1 MTSAFC
7 PFASALR
14 RGFSR
19 LGGTM
24 AAFLFSLAL
33 AGCGGSGGGS
43 GFLGD
48 SGGNVGDGAG
58 PGTSV
63 VSGAEGISEE
73 RRRAMAAR
81 VAGLDL
87 GGEDKV
93 RTEDVQV
100 SENPEILNQ
109 NPFAT
114 AETAPE
120 TVAEA
125 RGFERQSV
133 EEERK
138 TPGYKA
144 FEVAVPADNP
154 LMTVAVWISET
165 APEEEV
171 ELPESK
177 PERDPEAPRKF
188 LYVRLQV
195 YVSTRNFAAVEG
207 GGVEVLETQVIAVE
221 ERLPDPKPPAG
232 ADECEAAGWKAARV
246 DGNAINCLIPL
257 TSGGTDFEGCVLAG
271 EFEPLCSE
279 VFGAGFAFPP
289 KLEGE
294 EARYVFNCGAGM
306 VPESANMM
314 GATQCFS
321 LASNQCEAGTLPR
334 FNFPQEEL
342 NLALRTEARRGNAPL
357 VCEALRRGADIDD
370 DLQGTEFT
378 ALQEAVSGGH
388 LEVAELLLA
397 NGAEVNARKEGAG
410 PSALDL
416 AARAKNAEI
425 AAVLRAAEGRCFLE
439 SGGLCEETVAE
450 GTCPAGTLS
459 ADGLTEAQL
468 DARMISAAEDG
479 DADAV
484 CEYLRRGANIEAQKT
499 GNLRTALMIA
509 ALDGHADVAELLINN
524 GADVNYRGGNGGY
537 GGRPNPG
544 RWRDYPD
551 SNWPALLYAAGW
563 NGNVAVARLLL
574 DNSAN
579 IELGDDRNRRPLWE
593 AAFNGH
599 LDMMELL
606 LDRGADVNGA
616 DVWGITPL
624 HAPGPHYGYPGDP
637 EWPYAAEVAEYL
649 ISRGANVNAL
659 DTWGR
664 SPLDLYAGWNHP
676 NAAAVVREA
685 GGRCFVE
692 SGALCEVAV
701 ASDTV
706 CTAGSLSADGKTQ
719 AQLDAGLISA
729 ARDNDLAEVCEYL
742 RRGANVDAQESEWR
756 YYKRTP
762 LMIAAMD
769 GNLELGK
776 LLRRNGA
783 DVNLQVGNYNNSV
796 DAHHYQGNRR
806 MPALHYAAGAGRK
819 EFVEWLLSEGANVRA
834 LQALPRDALWEA
846 AFWGRPEIVRI
857 LLTAGADAN
866 KLATGENLALW
877 DAVHHPTH
885 WAKYGNPRWGVSDA
899 YARPT
904 DEEWVTVI
912 SILVANGADVNVREP
927 QGASPLDIAVRRG
940 NAYYAELMREYGSRC
955 FVETG
960 PLCEVA
966 VATPVTSDTV
976 CAAGS
981 LSANGMTQ
989 AQLDAGLIA
998 AVRGDNLEDAC
1009 EYLRRGANPGARET
1023 SVPSTEHH
1031 RKTGLII
1038 AAFHEQAEMA
1048 KLLLNNGA
1056 DVNQVISGRSTQTG
1070 GYRGGIRAL
1079 SYAFSD
1085 PEIVKLLL
1093 DRGADVNAQ
1102 EENGRT
1108 ALWEAAHWGFWE
1120 SVKVL
1125 LDGGANPNLLD
1136 YLGASALYGGV
1147 VGKRNVRAGPSGY
1160 VRFTG
1165 WRGYDFSSL
1174 QSWPKVVSLL
1184 LAAGADV
1191 NAREGTG
1198 NSDVLGYRG
1207 YSSLDFA
1214 ARMRYSDIA
1223 EILRDAG
1230 GRCFVR
1236 TGPLCEVAV
1245 ATPEPVVST
1254 VVTSDTVCT
1263 AGSLSANGMTQ
1274 AQLDAGLMAA
1284 TKEGDLA
1291 TACEYLRRG
1300 ADPNGR
1306 DAHQHVP
1313 LMHAKADLD
1322 MGGLLLANGAKMSV
1336 WLDGGWWTPLFPL
1349 YGIYTAAQIEFYLSR
1364 GADVN
1369 LGWFNSTWTPL
1380 HEAAFYGKWLSMQL
1394 LLDGGVDPNVRAV
1407 RPGWRGRTALHE
1419 AVGDSSDSFHFA
1431 IDASNP
1437 PFGMIVGNSARAVS
1451 VLLEGGAEVNARDG
1465 RGYSPL
1471 DRAALHSKTAAAAVL
1486 RAAGGRCFVR
1496 TGPLCEEAPAP
1507 VAVVST
1513 VVASDT
1519 VCAAGSLS
1527 ANGMT
1532 QAQLD
1537 AELVSAVRGDN
1548 LENAC
1553 EYLRRGANPGARETS
1568 APSTEH
1574 YRKTGLMIAAV
1585 YGQLEMAKLLLNNGA
1600 EANQKA
1606 PVSNS
1611 RGWIMALPSAIR
1623 YPEIIKLL
1631 LDRGAD
1637 INLTEKD
1644 GRGALWGA
1652 AHWGFW
1658 ESVKLLLERG
1668 ADPNL
1673 VDTWGASALYGGVVG
1688 IRNIRDMRYIQH
1700 TGWRGDDLTPLQSWP
1715 KVVSL
1720 LLAAGADVNAREETG
1735 NSGYLGYPG
1744 YSSLDFAARRGYSEV
1759 AGILRDAGGRCF
1771 VRTGP
1776 LCGEAVATPE
1786 PVVGTVVASDT
1797 VCTAGSLPGNGMTQ
1811 AQLDA
1816 GLIAAAGEGDL
1827 TTACEYLRRGANPNG
1842 RDAHQHVPLMH
1853 AKAHLD
1859 MGELLLANGA
1869 DKYVLI
1875 DGNGWWSPL
1884 FPLYGIYTAAQ
1895 IEFYLSRGV
1904 DPNFG
1909 SLGGGDYDWRPLHE
1923 AAFYGKW
1930 NAIKHLLDGGAVP
1943 NVHTSRPGWR
1953 GRTALHEAVGDSSD
1967 SFHFA
1972 IDASNP
1978 PFGMIVGNSARA
1990 VSVLLEG
1997 GAEVN
2002 ARDGR
2007 GYSPLDRAA
2016 LHSKTAAAAVLRAAG
2031 GRCFVRTG
2039 PLCEEAPA
2047 PVAVVSTV
2055 VASDTVCAAGSL
2067 SANGLT
2073 QRQLDAGLVSAAKGD
2088 NLPRACEYL
2097 RRGASADARERS
2109 GYLRTALIIA
2119 ADKNFTEMAELLLT
2133 NGADPD
2139 EGGARSWGAWGV
2151 LDWAPLHYA
2160 ASRGHT
2166 EIVRILLANDADA
2179 NIAEGRNRRPLYE
2192 AAFHGRLDIAE
2203 MLLAAGAELDARD
2216 QWGLTAVQGGVSMG
2230 SYGEYS
2236 SGASPQALVV
2246 TMLLSR
2252 GAGVNV
2258 RHFETGESPLDFA
2271 VRHYRLARPMGGDAE
2286 RYAAILR
2293 NAGGKCF
2300 VETGPLC
2307 GETMVGVEYSSSANG
2322 TVSAG
2327 VESGGEVARGT
2338 TVAFTA
2344 TPAEGY
2350 YVSGWTGNCASA
2362 GAVSDGLDGAAKV
2375 CSVSADADL
2384 NVGAVF
2390 AEVPSLAG
2398 TDCPAGTL
2406 PANGLTQ
2413 TELDT
2418 GLLSAAAANNV
2429 SEICEYLRRGADVNA
2444 VYSSGWTALHRAAW
2458 DNSYEAA
2465 ELLIAN
2471 GADVHAKDSAEGEA
2485 PLHKAAWRNS
2495 REVAELLLA
2504 NGADANATEH
2514 DGNAP
2519 DGNAPLHFAARFGGV
2534 ETMRLL
2540 IANGANVNATLSNE
2554 RSPLIYAVFDKSV
2567 EKAELL
2573 LANGADVN
2581 GNAVS
2586 SGWTPLY
2593 FSTSSAVASSAV
2605 VALLLAHGAEVN
2617 TRVSYGKGAAP
2628 LDRAA
2633 RHNQAEIAALLRD
2646 AGGKCFLPPKPLCGE
2661 TVAVEYSSATNGT
2674 VSADVASGGEV
2685 ARGTTVAFTAT
2696 PDEGWYV
2703 SEWTG
2708 NCADTTAGSAA
2719 DRGAKVCS
2727 LTADAALSV
2736 GVVFAEI
2743 LSLAGPE
2750 CPGGTMPGNG
2760 LTQAELNAQLR
2771 LAARNGNTR
2780 KICEM
2785 LRRGAEVND
2794 NLDGNEFTALQE
2806 AVSEEHK
2813 AAAEM
2818 LLANNAQVNARKGG
2832 TGPAPLDLAAQNED
2846 AEIAQILRD
2855 ADGQCFVETGPL
2867 CGDYVPAATLDP
2879 STVAVTTATTATV
2892 AIEDLSCPTE
2902 PLSAEGRS
2910 QSSLNRSLR
2919 WVARIARSARDYETV
2934 CRLIRQGADVKYA
2947 DDTGSTPLH
2956 RVFVKAFWESGW
2968 TDVKLAV
2975 AELLIERGADVNAAD
2990 ADKDIP
2996 LHVLVSKHCD
3006 RRVRAAFCERG
3017 VELLI
3022 ENGADVNAKNDDG
3035 ISPLAEL
3042 AWRSGKWEIL
3052 HGGEEIQSSVN
3063 RVAMALIHAGAD
3075 VNAKDSRGFTPLHE
3089 AFSNWFEGVNLR
3101 FIQTLIDNGADVNA
3115 KDDTGWTPLHEA
3127 VLAGIFEGVKIL
3139 VDNGADVH
3147 AEDDNGD
3154 VPLQQARED
3163 LKKGFDV
3170 GDIVAFLEA
3179 AMATPVAVV
3188 PESDAVPESVTE
3200 ELQEEFQAAFN
3211 PAPAFGDAFG
3221 AAASPGRFLTRLD
3234 SLMRAT
3240 SGTGDVW
3247 DSFYG
3252 WQKENDFGR
3261 VWFSTGQRGDFG
3273 FGAGSLG
3280 GGESGFGKVL
3290 DANPFAG
3297 LSGNGMLAGGETGFG
3312 ESGKLRV
3319 AAFGDYE
3326 SQSLLSGE
3334 DGKWTRWAASG
3345 TAIET
3350 AMSEAERFSGL
3361 SENKTRGAM
3370 TEFHLGGADV
3380 GVALQAGAVSESE
3393 SALGGTARNESLRGL
3408 RSRTAFAGLS
3418 GSAALLGTGWRL
3430 RGAAHVGRSWA
3441 ESDGMLRSSDL
3452 WASAFSAGLERGGW
3466 LYSDDGFVLRF
3477 SQPLR
3482 VEIWERELAND
3493 NGVRRMGISPS
3504 GRQLDVDAAYRLP
3517 LSGGGWLLFS
3527 AGVRRD
3533 GGHSSGSGVEG
3544 GALFAVEKG
3553 F

>member
-1 MTSAFC
+1 MTSAIS

-33 AGCGGSGGGS
+33 AGCGGGGGGS

-48 SGGNVGDGAG
+48 AGGNVGDEAGSGPGAG
-58 PGTSV
+58 V
-63 VSGAEGISEE
+63 VLGSGEGITEE
-73 RRRAMAAR
+73 RRQGVAVK

-87 GGEDKV
+87 GGEGKV
-93 RTEDVQV
+93 RAEDVQV
-100 SENPEILNQ
+100 SEDPEILNQ

-120 TVAEA
+120 AVAEA

-133 EEERK
+133 GTERK

-171 ELPESK
+171 ELPEGK

-279 VFGAGFAFPP
+279 VFGEDFVFPT
-289 KLEGE
+289 KLEG
-294 EARYVFNCGAGM
+294 EARYVFNCGEGM
-306 VPESANMM
+306 IPEGSNTI
-314 GATQCFS
+314 GATQCFAEAAVNCAAGS
-321 LASNQCEAGTLPR
+321 LPANGMTQGD
-334 FNFPQEEL
+334 L
-342 NLALRTEARRGNAPL
+342 NVALRLAARRGDAGQ
-357 VCEALRRGADIDD
+357 VCEMLRRGAEVND
-370 DLQGTEFT
+370 DLNGTEFT
-378 ALQEAVSGGH
+378 ALQEAVSEGH
-388 LEVAELLLA
+388 LGVAELLLA

-425 AAVLRAAEGRCFLE
+425 AAVLRAAEGRCFVE
-439 SGGLCEETVAE
+439 SGGLCEEAVAE
-450 GTCPAGTLS
+450 GSCPAGSLS
-459 ADGLTEAQL
+459 ADGMTQAQL

-692 SGALCEVAV
+692 TGALCEVAVAAPEPVVGTVVASDTVCAAGALSADGMTQAQLDAGLLSAAAANNMAGVCEYLRRGANVDAEGPSDTMLRETALINAAVYGRLEMARLLLNNGADVGAKVRDRGKSDMTALIYASAAGHADVVELLLDEGAEIDATDSRRRGAVYEAAHWGRLDVLELLLSRGVNAGVRDRTGETVLHGVMIGNTIKHMLLRAEEHRGNWVVFWGHTVNPDDARSWAGALEVLLTADGVEVNTRMNDGRSALDYAAEFHSGTDSGFPELAELLRDAGGRCFVRTGPLCEVAVATPEPVVSTVV

-706 CTAGSLSADGKTQ
+706 CTAGSLSANGMTQ
-719 AQLDAGLISA
+719 EELHAGLIA
-729 ARDNDLAEVCEYL
+729 AVKAGDMAGACEHL
-742 RRGANVDAQESEWR
+742 RRGADVNGRDDSGRSALMQAGVNLEMGGLLLANGAELHIRWPARAGWLSNLYAPGYPDVVEFYLSRGADPNLGWHDNTW
-756 YYKRTP
+756 TP
-762 LMIAAMD
+762 L
-769 GNLELGK
+769 
-776 LLRRNGA
+776 
-783 DVNLQVGNYNNSV
+783 
-796 DAHHYQGNRR
+796 H
-806 MPALHYAAGAGRK
+806 
-819 EFVEWLLSEGANVRA
+819 
-834 LQALPRDALWEA
+834 EA
-846 AFWGRPEIVRI
+846 AFYNAWRTMEI
-857 LLTAGADAN
+857 LLAGGADPDIQ
-866 KLATGENLALW
+866 T
-877 DAVHHPTH
+877 
-885 WAKYGNPRWGVSDA
+885 
-899 YARPT
+899 ARPGWRGGAPLHYVFDGT
-904 DEEWVTVI
+904 RANSGRAVSVLVSGGAEVNARDNNGR
-912 SILVANGADVNVREP
+912 SGLDLAARQGDADAAAILRDAGGV
-927 QGASPLDIAVRRG
+927 
-940 NAYYAELMREYGSRC
+940 C

-960 PLCEVA
+960 PLCEVE
-966 VATPVTSDTV
+966 VATSEPVVATVVTSDTT
-976 CAAGS
+976 CTAGS
-981 LSANGMTQ
+981 LSANGKTQ
-989 AQLDAGLIA
+989 AQLNAGLIS
-998 AVRGDNLEDAC
+998 AVRADNLEDAC
-1009 EYLRRGANPGARET
+1009 EYLRRGANVGARET

-1108 ALWEAAHWGFWE
+1108 ALWEAAHWGFWK

-1207 YSSLDFA
+1207 YSSLDFV

-1223 EILRDAG
+1223 EILRNAG

-1254 VVTSDTVCT
+1254 VV
-1263 AGSLSANGMTQ
+1263 
-1274 AQLDAGLMAA
+1274 
-1284 TKEGDLA
+1284 
-1291 TACEYLRRG
+1291 
-1300 ADPNGR
+1300 
-1306 DAHQHVP
+1306 
-1313 LMHAKADLD
+1313 
-1322 MGGLLLANGAKMSV
+1322 
-1336 WLDGGWWTPLFPL
+1336 
-1349 YGIYTAAQIEFYLSR
+1349 
-1364 GADVN
+1364 
-1369 LGWFNSTWTPL
+1369 
-1380 HEAAFYGKWLSMQL
+1380 
-1394 LLDGGVDPNVRAV
+1394 
-1407 RPGWRGRTALHE
+1407 
-1419 AVGDSSDSFHFA
+1419 
-1431 IDASNP
+1431 
-1437 PFGMIVGNSARAVS
+1437 
-1451 VLLEGGAEVNARDG
+1451 
-1465 RGYSPL
+1465 
-1471 DRAALHSKTAAAAVL
+1471 
-1486 RAAGGRCFVR
+1486 
-1496 TGPLCEEAPAP
+1496 
-1507 VAVVST
+1507 
-1513 VVASDT
+1513 ASDT

-1527 ANGMT
+1527 ADGMT

-1537 AELVSAVRGDN
+1537 AGLLSAVREDN
-1548 LENAC
+1548 LEDAC
-1553 EYLRRGANPGARETS
+1553 EYLRRGASPGARETS
-1568 APSTEH
+1568 VPSGELI
-1574 YRKTGLMIAAV
+1574 RKTALIIAAY
-1585 YGQLEMAKLLLNNGA
+1585 YGQVEMAKLLLNNGA
-1600 EANQKA
+1600 DVDQSVSA
-1606 PVSNS
+1606 PG
-1611 RGWIMALPSAIR
+1611 RGGIRALSFAFR
-1623 YPEIIKLL
+1623 DTEIVKLL

-1637 INLTEKD
+1637 IDMQEDN
-1644 GRGALWGA
+1644 GRNPLWES

-1658 ESVKLLLERG
+1658 KSVKLLLDRG

-1673 VDTWGASALYGGVVG
+1673 RDQWGASALYGGVVG
-1688 IRNIRDMRYIQH
+1688 KRNVGAGPNGYVRF
-1700 TGWRGDDLTPLQSWP
+1700 TGWRRYDLTPLQSWP

-1720 LLAAGADVNAREETG
+1720 LLATGADVNAREETTG
-1735 NSGYLGYPG
+1735 APGYFGYPG
-1744 YSSLDFAARRGYSEV
+1744 YSSLDFAARMRYSDIAEILRGAGGRCFVRTGPLCEVAVATPEPVVSTVVASDTVCTAGSLSADGLSQRRLNAGLISAARGNDLAGVCEYLRRGANVDAQESEWRYYKRTPLMIAATDGNLELGKLLRRNGADVNFQGGNYRNDIDSAPPSNGDRKTPALHYAAGAGHKDFVEWLLSEGADLHAEQSLGRDTLWEAAFWGRPEIVKLLLSRGGNPDNQGRWTAAPLWDVIHHATYRPIYGSPRWGIADTFPVPTQSDWTMVISLLVASGADVNLRTIFGGGESPLDMAVSRNSAKYSELMRGY
-1759 AGILRDAGGRCF
+1759 GGRCF

-1776 LCGEAVATPE
+1776 LCGE
-1786 PVVGTVVASDT
+1786 
-1797 VCTAGSLPGNGMTQ
+1797 
-1811 AQLDA
+1811 
-1816 GLIAAAGEGDL
+1816 
-1827 TTACEYLRRGANPNG
+1827 
-1842 RDAHQHVPLMH
+1842 
-1853 AKAHLD
+1853 
-1859 MGELLLANGA
+1859 
-1869 DKYVLI
+1869 
-1875 DGNGWWSPL
+1875 
-1884 FPLYGIYTAAQ
+1884 
-1895 IEFYLSRGV
+1895 
-1904 DPNFG
+1904 
-1909 SLGGGDYDWRPLHE
+1909 
-1923 AAFYGKW
+1923 
-1930 NAIKHLLDGGAVP
+1930 
-1943 NVHTSRPGWR
+1943 
-1953 GRTALHEAVGDSSD
+1953 
-1967 SFHFA
+1967 
-1972 IDASNP
+1972 
-1978 PFGMIVGNSARA
+1978 
-1990 VSVLLEG
+1990 
-1997 GAEVN
+1997 
-2002 ARDGR
+2002 
-2007 GYSPLDRAA
+2007 
-2016 LHSKTAAAAVLRAAG
+2016 
-2031 GRCFVRTG
+2031 
-2039 PLCEEAPA
+2039 
-2047 PVAVVSTV
+2047 VAVV
-2055 VASDTVCAAGSL
+2055 AGDTICKAGSL

-2097 RRGASADARERS
+2097 RRGASADARERN

-2307 GETMVGVEYSSSANG
+2307 GEAVATPEPVVGTVVASDTVCTAGSLSANGMTQAQLDAGLIAAAGEGDLTTACEYLRRGANPNGRDAHQHVPLMHAKAHLDMGELLLANGADKYVQIDGNGWWSPLFPLGGIYTAAQIEFYLSRGVDPNFGSLGGGDYDWRPLHEAAFYGKWNAIKHLLDGGAVPNVHTSRPGWRGRTPLHEAVGDSSDSFHFAIDASNPPFGMIVGNSARAVSVLLEGGAEVNARDGRGYSPLDRAAVYSKTAAAAVLRAAGGRCFVRTGPLCGEARVAVEYSSSANG
-2322 TVSAG
+2322 TVSAD
-2327 VESGGEVARGT
+2327 VANGGEVARGA

-2344 TPAEGY
+2344 TPAEGF
-2350 YVSGWTGNCASA
+2350 YVSGWTGGCVDAVA
-2362 GAVSDGLDGAAKV
+2362 GSVGDGGAKV
-2375 CSVSADADL
+2375 CSLIAEAALS
-2384 NVGAVF
+2384 VGAVF
-2390 AEVPSLAG
+2390 AEVP
-2398 TDCPAGTL
+2398 
-2406 PANGLTQ
+2406 
-2413 TELDT
+2413 
-2418 GLLSAAAANNV
+2418 
-2429 SEICEYLRRGADVNA
+2429 
-2444 VYSSGWTALHRAAW
+2444 
-2458 DNSYEAA
+2458 
-2465 ELLIAN
+2465 
-2471 GADVHAKDSAEGEA
+2471 
-2485 PLHKAAWRNS
+2485 
-2495 REVAELLLA
+2495 
-2504 NGADANATEH
+2504 
-2514 DGNAP
+2514 
-2519 DGNAPLHFAARFGGV
+2519 
-2534 ETMRLL
+2534 
-2540 IANGANVNATLSNE
+2540 
-2554 RSPLIYAVFDKSV
+2554 
-2567 EKAELL
+2567 
-2573 LANGADVN
+2573 
-2581 GNAVS
+2581 
-2586 SGWTPLY
+2586 
-2593 FSTSSAVASSAV
+2593 
-2605 VALLLAHGAEVN
+2605 
-2617 TRVSYGKGAAP
+2617 
-2628 LDRAA
+2628 
-2633 RHNQAEIAALLRD
+2633 
-2646 AGGKCFLPPKPLCGE
+2646 
-2661 TVAVEYSSATNGT
+2661 
-2674 VSADVASGGEV
+2674 
-2685 ARGTTVAFTAT
+2685 
-2696 PDEGWYV
+2696 
-2703 SEWTG
+2703 
-2708 NCADTTAGSAA
+2708 
-2719 DRGAKVCS
+2719 
-2727 LTADAALSV
+2727 
-2736 GVVFAEI
+2736 
-2743 LSLAGPE
+2743 SLAGPE

-2760 LTQAELNAQLR
+2760 LTQAELNTQLR
-2771 LAARNGNTR
+2771 LAARNGDTR

-2806 AVSEEHK
+2806 AVSEGHK

-2818 LLANNAQVNARKGG
+2818 LLANDAHVNARKGG
-2832 TGPAPLDLAAQNED
+2832 SGPAPLDLAAQNEN

-2855 ADGQCFVETGPL
+2855 AHGQCFVATGPL
-2867 CGDYVPAATLDP
+2867 CGDAPAVATP
-2879 STVAVTTATTATV
+2879 EPVEGTVGITVITVTVAMDDYSSCTAGSLPASGMTQTELNAGLFL
-2892 AIEDLSCPTE
+2892 AARNNDLKGACE
-2902 PLSAEGRS
+2902 Y
-2910 QSSLNRSLR
+2910 LR
-2919 WVARIARSARDYETV
+2919 
-2934 CRLIRQGADVKYA
+2934 
-2947 DDTGSTPLH
+2947 
-2956 RVFVKAFWESGW
+2956 
-2968 TDVKLAV
+2968 
-2975 AELLIERGADVNAAD
+2975 RGANIHAPDPDNQNA
-2990 ADKDIP
+2990 P
-2996 LHVLVSKHCD
+2996 
-3006 RRVRAAFCERG
+3006 
-3017 VELLI
+3017 
-3022 ENGADVNAKNDDG
+3022 
-3035 ISPLAEL
+3035 
-3042 AWRSGKWEIL
+3042 IL
-3052 HGGEEIQSSVN
+3052 HKVASDGE
-3063 RVAMALIHAGAD
+3063 VAMAKLLLDNGAS
-3075 VNAKDSRGFTPLHE
+3075 VEERGNQYLMPLHE
-3089 AFSNWFEGVNLR
+3089 AAMREDTGVAAL
-3101 FIQTLIDNGADVNA
+3101 LIARGADIERQIM
-3115 KDDTGWTPLHEA
+3115 GSPLHWAAHVKNANGISLLIALGADTMARGWPVGMLPLHYAVEGAYSSNQSKAVASARLLIAGGTDVNGQRWGKGGKPDGDSALDMAAELDLADLAA
-3127 VLAGIFEGVKIL
+3127 VLREAGGICFTKTL
-3139 VDNGADVH
+3139 
-3147 AEDDNGD
+3147 
-3154 VPLQQARED
+3154 PLCSS
-3163 LKKGFDV
+3163 
-3170 GDIVAFLEA
+3170 
-3179 AMATPVAVV
+3179 PVAEITMTLSATLAADSDSEIVV
-3188 PESDAVPESVTE
+3188 SESRAVAQS
-3200 ELQEEFQAAFN
+3200 LQEDFETAFG

-3221 AAASPGRFLTRLD
+3221 AVSSGRFLTRLD

-3240 SGTGDVW
+3240 AGTGDVW
-3247 DSFYG
+3247 DSFSG

-3312 ESGKLRV
+3312 ESGKVRV

>member
-1 MTSAFC
+1 MTFAIS
-7 PFASALR
+7 PFISVFR
-14 RGFSR
+14 RGMSR

-100 SENPEILNQ
+100 SEDPEILNQ

-120 TVAEA
+120 SVAEA
-125 RGFERQSV
+125 RGFVRQSV

-165 APEEEV
+165 APKEEV
-171 ELPESK
+171 ELPEGK

-207 GGVEVLETQVIAVE
+207 GGVEVLETKVIAVE

-257 TSGGTDFEGCVLAG
+257 TSGGVDFEGCVLAG
-271 EFEPLCSE
+271 EFEPLCSD

-294 EARYVFNCGAGM
+294 EARYVFDCGAGM

-370 DLQGTEFT
+370 DLNGTEFT
-378 ALQEAVSGGH
+378 ALQEAVSEGH
-388 LEVAELLLA
+388 LGVAELLLA

-425 AAVLRAAEGRCFLE
+425 AAVLRAAEGRCFVE
-439 SGGLCEETVAE
+439 SGGLCEETVVA
-450 GTCPAGTLS
+450 GVCAAGTLG
-459 ADGLTEAQL
+459 ANGLTQAQL
-468 DARMISAAEDG
+468 DAGMISAAEGG
-479 DADAV
+479 DADEV
-484 CEYLRRGANIEAQKT
+484 CEYLRRGADVEAEKS
-499 GNLRTALMIA
+499 GDRRTALMIA
-509 ALDGHADVAELLINN
+509 AKEGYADVIELLLENDADVNRRGGEAGPDKPSGRWSGHLDSNKTALLYASAHGHADIVRIMLDN
-524 GADVNYRGGNGGY
+524 GADV
-537 GGRPNPG
+537 
-544 RWRDYPD
+544 
-551 SNWPALLYAAGW
+551 
-563 NGNVAVARLLL
+563 
-574 DNSAN
+574 
-579 IELGDDRNRRPLWE
+579 ELGDDRNRRPLWE
-593 AAFNGH
+593 AAFYGH
-599 LDMMELL
+599 QDVMGVL
-606 LDRGADVNGA
+606 LDNGA
-616 DVWGITPL
+616 DVDGVDVWGVAPL
-624 HAPGPHYGYPGDP
+624 HAPGPHYGFPGES
-637 EWPYAAEVAEYL
+637 EWNHAANVAEYL
-649 ISRGANVNAL
+649 ISRGANVNAR

-676 NAAAVVREA
+676 NAAAVVRDAGGVCFVETGPLCEAEVATLDPVTVVADSTCTAGSLSANGLTQAQLDANFLDAVWESEGETGEICEYLRRGANVEAQDETDRSHPGYPNHRPTGLMMAAMRGQLEVARFLLDNGADPSRRAGGNRSLGILGVNQSALVYASAWGHTEIVRLLLDRGADVNMVEGRRRGGLFEASHFGRWDVVKLLLERGANPRIADVDGNTALHGVAAHGRTTDLMDMCKNSGCPWAASPSVSPSWEKTLRTLLSADVAVNARVTRGAGVSPLDVAVQYGHEDFAGLLRAA

-692 SGALCEVAV
+692 SGPLCEVAV

-706 CTAGSLSADGKTQ
+706 CAAGTLSADGKTQ
-719 AQLDAGLISA
+719 AQLDAGLIAAVRADNLEDACEYLRRGANVGARETSVPSTEHHRKTGLIIAAFHGQLEMAKLLLNNEADVNQVISGRSTQTGGYRGGIRALSYAFSDPEIVKLLLDRGADVNAQEENGRTALWEAAHWGFWKSVKVLLDGGANPNLLDYLGASALYGGVVGKRNVRAGPSGYVRFTGWRGYDFSSLQSWPKVVSLLLAAGADVNAREGTENSGVLGYRGYSSLDFVARMRYSDIAEILRDAGGRCFVRTGPLCEVEVATPEPVVATVVTSDTVCAAGSLSADGMTQRRLNARLISA
-729 ARDNDLAEVCEYL
+729 ARGNDLAGVCEYL

-756 YYKRTP
+756 HYKRTP

-960 PLCEVA
+960 PLCGEA
-966 VATPVTSDTV
+966 VATP
-976 CAAGS
+976 
-981 LSANGMTQ
+981 
-989 AQLDAGLIA
+989 
-998 AVRGDNLEDAC
+998 
-1009 EYLRRGANPGARET
+1009 
-1023 SVPSTEHH
+1023 
-1031 RKTGLII
+1031 
-1038 AAFHEQAEMA
+1038 
-1048 KLLLNNGA
+1048 
-1056 DVNQVISGRSTQTG
+1056 
-1070 GYRGGIRAL
+1070 
-1079 SYAFSD
+1079 
-1085 PEIVKLLL
+1085 
-1093 DRGADVNAQ
+1093 
-1102 EENGRT
+1102 
-1108 ALWEAAHWGFWE
+1108 
-1120 SVKVL
+1120 
-1125 LDGGANPNLLD
+1125 
-1136 YLGASALYGGV
+1136 
-1147 VGKRNVRAGPSGY
+1147 
-1160 VRFTG
+1160 
-1165 WRGYDFSSL
+1165 
-1174 QSWPKVVSLL
+1174 
-1184 LAAGADV
+1184 
-1191 NAREGTG
+1191 
-1198 NSDVLGYRG
+1198 
-1207 YSSLDFA
+1207 
-1214 ARMRYSDIA
+1214 
-1223 EILRDAG
+1223 
-1230 GRCFVR
+1230 
-1236 TGPLCEVAV
+1236 
-1245 ATPEPVVST
+1245 
-1254 VVTSDTVCT
+1254 
-1263 AGSLSANGMTQ
+1263 
-1274 AQLDAGLMAA
+1274 
-1284 TKEGDLA
+1284 
-1291 TACEYLRRG
+1291 
-1300 ADPNGR
+1300 
-1306 DAHQHVP
+1306 
-1313 LMHAKADLD
+1313 
-1322 MGGLLLANGAKMSV
+1322 
-1336 WLDGGWWTPLFPL
+1336 
-1349 YGIYTAAQIEFYLSR
+1349 
-1364 GADVN
+1364 
-1369 LGWFNSTWTPL
+1369 
-1380 HEAAFYGKWLSMQL
+1380 
-1394 LLDGGVDPNVRAV
+1394 
-1407 RPGWRGRTALHE
+1407 
-1419 AVGDSSDSFHFA
+1419 
-1431 IDASNP
+1431 
-1437 PFGMIVGNSARAVS
+1437 
-1451 VLLEGGAEVNARDG
+1451 
-1465 RGYSPL
+1465 
-1471 DRAALHSKTAAAAVL
+1471 
-1486 RAAGGRCFVR
+1486 
-1496 TGPLCEEAPAP
+1496 
-1507 VAVVST
+1507 
-1513 VVASDT
+1513 VASDT

-1527 ANGMT
+1527 ADGKT

-1537 AELVSAVRGDN
+1537 AGLIAAVRGDN

-1688 IRNIRDMRYIQH
+1688 IRNIRDMRYVQH

-1759 AGILRDAGGRCF
+1759 AGILRNAGGRCF

-1786 PVVGTVVASDT
+1786 PVVSTVVTSDT
-1797 VCTAGSLPGNGMTQ
+1797 VCTAGSLSENGMTQ

-1859 MGELLLANGA
+1859 MGGLLLANGA

-1953 GRTALHEAVGDSSD
+1953 GRTPLHEAVGDSSD

-2016 LHSKTAAAAVLRAAG
+2016 VYSKTAAAAVLRAAG

-2097 RRGASADARERS
+2097 RRGASADARERN

-2271 VRHYRLARPMGGDAE
+2271 VKHYRLARPMGGDAE

-2362 GAVSDGLDGAAKV
+2362 GAVSDGLDKAAKV

-2413 TELDT
+2413 TELNKNLWDAVR
-2418 GLLSAAAANNV
+2418 GSDYSGV
-2429 SEICEYLRRGADVNA
+2429 CEYLRRGADVNM
-2444 VYSSGWTALHRAAW
+2444 R
-2458 DNSYEAA
+2458 
-2465 ELLIAN
+2465 
-2471 GADVHAKDSAEGEA
+2471 SA
-2485 PLHKAAWRNS
+2485 
-2495 REVAELLLA
+2495 
-2504 NGADANATEH
+2504 
-2514 DGNAP
+2514 
-2519 DGNAPLHFAARFGGV
+2519 F
-2534 ETMRLL
+2534 
-2540 IANGANVNATLSNE
+2540 
-2554 RSPLIYAVFDKSV
+2554 Y
-2567 EKAELL
+2567 
-2573 LANGADVN
+2573 
-2581 GNAVS
+2581 
-2586 SGWTPLY
+2586 WTPLHPV
-2593 FSTSSAVASSAV
+2593 AVNKDIEM
-2605 VALLLAHGAEVN
+2605 ALLLLQNGAEVN
-2617 TRVSYGKGAAP
+2617 ARQGDYHQPARGASP
-2628 LDRAA
+2628 LDMAVKTA
-2633 RHNQAEIAALLRD
+2633 NEENAERD
-2646 AGGKCFLPPKPLCGE
+2646 AEFAAVLREAGGRCFLESKPLCGE
-2661 TVAVEYSSATNGT
+2661 VMVAVEYSSAANGT

-2750 CPGGTMPGNG
+2750 CPRGTMLANG
-2760 LTQAELNAQLR
+2760 LTQAELNTQLR
-2771 LAARNGNTR
+2771 LAARNGDTR

-2806 AVSEEHK
+2806 AVSEGHK

-2818 LLANNAQVNARKGG
+2818 LLANDAHVNARKGG
-2832 TGPAPLDLAAQNED
+2832 SGPAPLDLAAQNEN

-2855 ADGQCFVETGPL
+2855 AHGQCFVATGPL
-2867 CGDYVPAATLDP
+2867 CGEYLPAATLDP
-2879 STVAVTTATTATV
+2879 STVAVTATTTATV
-2892 AIEDLSCPTE
+2892 AIEDLTCPTE

-2910 QSSLNRSLR
+2910 QSSLDKDLE
-2919 WVARIARSARDYETV
+2919 RIAYRSRVPADYEKA
-2934 CRLIRQGADVKYA
+2934 CRLIRRGADVNYVN
-2947 DDTGSTPLH
+2947 GGGNTPLH
-2956 RVFVKAFWESGW
+2956 RVFAWSFLIPSGMS
-2968 TDVKLAV
+2968 VRLAV
-2975 AELLIERGADVNAAD
+2975 AKLLIERGADVNAAHEQ
-2990 ADKDIP
+2990 AEWTTP
-2996 LHVLVSKHCD
+2996 LHALVIRHCESD
-3006 RRVRAAFCERG
+3006 TAFCERG
-3017 VELLI
+3017 VNFLI
-3022 ENGADVNAKNDDG
+3022 ENGADVNAKLKSDWT
-3035 ISPLAEL
+3035 PLAAL
-3042 AWRSGKWEIL
+3042 ASFTGVTDMDA
-3052 HGGEEIQSSVN
+3052 EEQLQVN
-3063 RVAMALIHAGAD
+3063 RVALALIRNGAD
-3075 VNAKDSRGFTPLHE
+3075 VNAKDNVRNWTPLHE
-3089 AFSNWFEGVNLR
+3089 VFLGIFGEHNLHLIR
-3101 FIQTLIDNGADVNA
+3101 TLIDNGADVNA
-3115 KDDTGWTPLHEA
+3115 KDDGGFTPLHMALESFVA
-3127 VLAGIFEGVKIL
+3127 ASETGKIL
-3139 VDNGADVH
+3139 IDNGADVNAKADDGRTPLHIAADWGGFEEVKMLIDNGADVH
-3147 AEDDNGD
+3147 AKTNEGLT
-3154 VPLQQARED
+3154 PLQIARED
-3163 LKKGFDV
+3163 ERKGRNV
-3170 GDIVAFLEA
+3170 SKIIALLEA
-3179 AMATPVAVV
+3179 ALNPPTAAVTLTLSATLA
-3188 PESDAVPESVTE
+3188 AVPQSVPDALAE
-3200 ELQEEFQAAFN
+3200 DLQEDFETAFS

-3240 SGTGDVW
+3240 AGTGDVW

-3290 DANPFAG
+3290 DANPFAA

-3312 ESGKLRV
+3312 ESGKVRV

-3493 NGVRRMGISPS
+3493 NGIRRMGIAPS

>member
-1 MTSAFC
+1 
-7 PFASALR
+7 
-14 RGFSR
+14 
-19 LGGTM
+19 M

-33 AGCGGSGGGS
+33 AGCGGGGGGS

-48 SGGNVGDGAG
+48 AGGNVGDGAE
-58 PGTSV
+58 PGASV
-63 VSGAEGISEE
+63 VLDSGEGITEE
-73 RRRAMAAR
+73 RRQGVAVK

-87 GGEDKV
+87 GGEGKV
-93 RTEDVQV
+93 RAEDVRV

-114 AETAPE
+114 AEAAPE
-120 TVAEA
+120 SVAEA

-133 EEERK
+133 GTERK

-171 ELPESK
+171 ELPEGK

-257 TSGGTDFEGCVLAG
+257 TSGGEDFEGCVLAG

-279 VFGAGFAFPP
+279 AFGEDFAFPT
-289 KLEGE
+289 KLDG
-294 EARYVFNCGAGM
+294 EARYVFNCGEGM
-306 VPESANMM
+306 IPEGSNTI

-321 LASNQCEAGTLPR
+321 EAAVNCAAGSLPA
-334 FNFPQEEL
+334 NGMTQADL
-342 NLALRTEARRGNAPL
+342 NVALRLAARRGDAGQ
-357 VCEALRRGADIDD
+357 VCEMLRRGAEVND
-370 DLQGTEFT
+370 DLNGTEFT
-378 ALQEAVSGGH
+378 ALQEAVSEGH
-388 LEVAELLLA
+388 LAAAELLLA

-425 AAVLRAAEGRCFLE
+425 AAVLRAAEGRCFVE
-439 SGGLCEETVAE
+439 SGGLCEETVVA
-450 GTCPAGTLS
+450 GVCAAGTLG
-459 ADGLTEAQL
+459 ADGLTQGEL
-468 DARMISAAEDG
+468 DAGMISAAEGG
-479 DADAV
+479 DADEV
-484 CEYLRRGANIEAQKT
+484 CEYLRRGADVEAQKS
-499 GNLRTALMIA
+499 GNLRTALMVA
-509 ALDGHADVAELLINN
+509 AEEGHADVVELLLDN
-524 GADVNYRGGNGGY
+524 GAEVNRRGGNGGY

-551 SNWPALLYAAGW
+551 SNWPALLYASSRGHADVVRIMLE
-563 NGNVAVARLLL
+563 NGADV
-574 DNSAN
+574 
-579 IELGDDRNRRPLWE
+579 ELGDDRKRRPLWE
-593 AAFNGH
+593 AAFYGH
-599 LDMMELL
+599 QDVMDLL
-606 LDRGADVNGA
+606 LDNGA
-616 DVWGITPL
+616 DVDVADAWGITPL

-676 NAAAVVREA
+676 NAAAVLRDA

-692 SGALCEVAV
+692 SGALCEVAVASDTVCTAGTLAADGKTQAQLDAGLIAAARDNDLAEVCEYLRRGANVDAQESEWRYYKRTPLMIAATDGNLELGKLLRRNGADVNFQGGNYRNDIDSAPPSNGDRKTPALHYAAGAGHKDFVEWLLSEGADLHAEQIALGRDTLWEAAFWGRTEIVKLLLSRGGNPNNQSRWTAAPLGSVIHHATHRALYGSPRWGIADTFPVPTQSDWATVISLLVAGGADVNIRFGDGESPLDMAVSRNSAKYAEQIRGYGGRCFVRSGPLCEATVATPVTGDTICAAGTLAADGLTQAELDAGMLNSVFNSDLDEVCDYLRRGANIAAHTAAGHPALVMVQSNLEMAKLLLANGADPNQRESLGNRWPPVMFIRQGADVIALYLSHGADPNAGVLNGESWKPLHEAAYYNDWRVMEALVSGGADPNVQTTRPGWRGGAPLHYVFDGTRADSGLAVSVLLAGGAEVNARDGRGRSGLDLAARQGDADAAAVLRGAGGVCFVETGPLCEVEVAAPEPVVGTVV

-729 ARDNDLAEVCEYL
+729 VRADNLEDACEHLRRGADVNGGDANGYSALMHAGANLEMGGLLLANGAEVHTQWPNGRGWWTPLYMHGHPDAIEFYLSHGADPDVGWHNSTWTPLHEAAYYNKWRAMEILLGGGADPDIQTTRSGWRGGAPLHYIFDGSRANSGRAVSVLVSGGAEVNARDNRGRSGLDLAARQGDADAAAVLRGAGGVCFVETGPLCEVEVATLEPVVGTVVASDTVCTAGSLSADGMTRRRLNAGLISAARGNDLAGVCEYL
-742 RRGANVDAQESEWR
+742 RRGASVDAQESEWR

-960 PLCEVA
+960 PLCGVA
-966 VATPVTSDTV
+966 VATPVASDTV

-981 LSANGMTQ
+981 LSASGKTQ
-989 AQLDAGLIA
+989 AQLDAGLISA
-998 AVRGDNLEDAC
+998 ARANDLPGVC
-1009 EYLRRGANPGARET
+1009 EHLRRGASVEARE
-1023 SVPSTEHH
+1023 STQAF
-1031 RKTGLII
+1031 RRTALMI
-1038 AAFHEQAEMA
+1038 AASDGFFDLA
-1048 KLLLNNGA
+1048 KLLYANGANVNRQAGNHNYSLTNDSPGWSALHYAATAGHANIVSWLLDSGA
-1056 DVNQVISGRSTQTG
+1056 DVDARWG
-1070 GYRGGIRAL
+1070 RGG
-1079 SYAFSD
+1079 SPS
-1085 PEIVKLLL
+1085 K
-1093 DRGADVNAQ
+1093 
-1102 EENGRT
+1102 T
-1108 ALWEAAHWGFWE
+1108 ALWEASFWGRADVVE
-1120 SVKVL
+1120 ILLSRGADPEGGGGPLPLHGAAIKVFG
-1125 LDGGANPNLLD
+1125 GGAVPSD
-1136 YLGASALYGGV
+1136 YVMVSYDRVEADSGAYA
-1147 VGKRNVRAGPSGY
+1147 
-1160 VRFTG
+1160 T
-1165 WRGYDFSSL
+1165 
-1174 QSWPKVVSLL
+1174 VVSLL
-1184 LAAGADV
+1184 ASRVSDV
-1191 NAREGTG
+1191 NRRAG
-1198 NSDVLGYRG
+1198 NNWSA
-1207 YSSLDFA
+1207 LDYA
-1214 ARMRYSDIA
+1214 ARDGQTRIA
-1223 EILRDAG
+1223 EVLRDFG

-1236 TGPLCEVAV
+1236 TGPLCEVATATPDPSEVV
-1245 ATPEPVVST
+1245 ATVVAN
-1254 VVTSDTVCT
+1254 DAVCT
-1263 AGSLSANGMTQ
+1263 AGSLSANGKTQ
-1274 AQLDAGLMAA
+1274 RQLDAGLISAA
-1284 TKEGDLA
+1284 KENDLPKV
-1291 TACEYLRRG
+1291 CEHLRRG
-1300 ADPNGR
+1300 ADIEARENTQR
-1306 DAHQHVP
+1306 FRRTA
-1313 LMHAKADLD
+1313 LMIAASDGFFDLAK
-1322 MGGLLLANGAKMSV
+1322 LLYANGANVNRQAGNHRGWHNDSPGWSALHYAATAGHANIVSWLLDSGADVDARWGWGGVPGKSV
-1336 WLDGGWWTPLFPL
+1336 LWEAAHWGRADVVKILLD
-1349 YGIYTAAQIEFYLSR
+1349 R
-1364 GADVN
+1364 GADPE
-1369 LGWFNSTWTPL
+1369 GGRDPWPL
-1380 HEAAFYGKWLSMQL
+1380 HGAAIKL
-1394 LLDGGVDPNVRAV
+1394 
-1407 RPGWRGRTALHE
+1407 
-1419 AVGDSSDSFHFA
+1419 
-1431 IDASNP
+1431 
-1437 PFGMIVGNSARAVS
+1437 FGGNSAPSDFVMVNYSRVELDSEGYATVVS
-1451 VLLEGGAEVNARDG
+1451 LLASRVSDVNWHTGNNWTALDYAANEGQTRIAEVLRD
-1465 RGYSPL
+1465 L
-1471 DRAALHSKTAAAAVL
+1471 
-1486 RAAGGRCFVR
+1486 GGRCFVK
-1496 TGPLCEEAPAP
+1496 TGPLCEVATATPDPAE
-1507 VAVVST
+1507 VIAT

-1527 ANGMT
+1527 A
-1532 QAQLD
+1532 
-1537 AELVSAVRGDN
+1537 
-1548 LENAC
+1548 
-1553 EYLRRGANPGARETS
+1553 
-1568 APSTEH
+1568 
-1574 YRKTGLMIAAV
+1574 
-1585 YGQLEMAKLLLNNGA
+1585 
-1600 EANQKA
+1600 
-1606 PVSNS
+1606 
-1611 RGWIMALPSAIR
+1611 
-1623 YPEIIKLL
+1623 
-1631 LDRGAD
+1631 
-1637 INLTEKD
+1637 
-1644 GRGALWGA
+1644 
-1652 AHWGFW
+1652 
-1658 ESVKLLLERG
+1658 
-1668 ADPNL
+1668 
-1673 VDTWGASALYGGVVG
+1673 
-1688 IRNIRDMRYIQH
+1688 
-1700 TGWRGDDLTPLQSWP
+1700 
-1715 KVVSL
+1715 
-1720 LLAAGADVNAREETG
+1720 
-1735 NSGYLGYPG
+1735 
-1744 YSSLDFAARRGYSEV
+1744 
-1759 AGILRDAGGRCF
+1759 
-1771 VRTGP
+1771 
-1776 LCGEAVATPE
+1776 
-1786 PVVGTVVASDT
+1786 
-1797 VCTAGSLPGNGMTQ
+1797 NGMTQ

-1884 FPLYGIYTAAQ
+1884 FPLGGIYTAAQ

-1953 GRTALHEAVGDSSD
+1953 GRTPLHEAVGDSSD

-2016 LHSKTAAAAVLRAAG
+2016 VYSKTAAAAVLRAAG

-2039 PLCEEAPA
+2039 PLCGEAR
-2047 PVAVVSTV
+2047 VA
-2055 VASDTVCAAGSL
+2055 
-2067 SANGLT
+2067 
-2073 QRQLDAGLVSAAKGD
+2073 
-2088 NLPRACEYL
+2088 
-2097 RRGASADARERS
+2097 
-2109 GYLRTALIIA
+2109 
-2119 ADKNFTEMAELLLT
+2119 
-2133 NGADPD
+2133 
-2139 EGGARSWGAWGV
+2139 
-2151 LDWAPLHYA
+2151 
-2160 ASRGHT
+2160 
-2166 EIVRILLANDADA
+2166 
-2179 NIAEGRNRRPLYE
+2179 
-2192 AAFHGRLDIAE
+2192 
-2203 MLLAAGAELDARD
+2203 
-2216 QWGLTAVQGGVSMG
+2216 
-2230 SYGEYS
+2230 
-2236 SGASPQALVV
+2236 
-2246 TMLLSR
+2246 
-2252 GAGVNV
+2252 
-2258 RHFETGESPLDFA
+2258 
-2271 VRHYRLARPMGGDAE
+2271 
-2286 RYAAILR
+2286 
-2293 NAGGKCF
+2293 
-2300 VETGPLC
+2300 
-2307 GETMVGVEYSSSANG
+2307 VEYSSSANG
-2322 TVSAG
+2322 TVSAD
-2327 VESGGEVARGT
+2327 VESGGEVARGA

-2344 TPAEGY
+2344 TPAEGF
-2350 YVSGWTGNCASA
+2350 YVSGWTGGCVDAIA
-2362 GAVSDGLDGAAKV
+2362 GSVGDGGAKV
-2375 CSVSADADL
+2375 CSLIAEAALS
-2384 NVGAVF
+2384 VGAVF
-2390 AEVPSLAG
+2390 AEVP
-2398 TDCPAGTL
+2398 
-2406 PANGLTQ
+2406 
-2413 TELDT
+2413 
-2418 GLLSAAAANNV
+2418 
-2429 SEICEYLRRGADVNA
+2429 
-2444 VYSSGWTALHRAAW
+2444 
-2458 DNSYEAA
+2458 
-2465 ELLIAN
+2465 
-2471 GADVHAKDSAEGEA
+2471 
-2485 PLHKAAWRNS
+2485 
-2495 REVAELLLA
+2495 
-2504 NGADANATEH
+2504 
-2514 DGNAP
+2514 
-2519 DGNAPLHFAARFGGV
+2519 
-2534 ETMRLL
+2534 
-2540 IANGANVNATLSNE
+2540 
-2554 RSPLIYAVFDKSV
+2554 
-2567 EKAELL
+2567 
-2573 LANGADVN
+2573 
-2581 GNAVS
+2581 
-2586 SGWTPLY
+2586 
-2593 FSTSSAVASSAV
+2593 
-2605 VALLLAHGAEVN
+2605 
-2617 TRVSYGKGAAP
+2617 
-2628 LDRAA
+2628 
-2633 RHNQAEIAALLRD
+2633 
-2646 AGGKCFLPPKPLCGE
+2646 
-2661 TVAVEYSSATNGT
+2661 
-2674 VSADVASGGEV
+2674 
-2685 ARGTTVAFTAT
+2685 
-2696 PDEGWYV
+2696 
-2703 SEWTG
+2703 
-2708 NCADTTAGSAA
+2708 
-2719 DRGAKVCS
+2719 
-2727 LTADAALSV
+2727 
-2736 GVVFAEI
+2736 
-2743 LSLAGPE
+2743 SLAGPE

-2760 LTQAELNAQLR
+2760 LTQAELNTQLR
-2771 LAARNGNTR
+2771 LAARNGDTR

-2806 AVSEEHK
+2806 AVSGGHK

-2818 LLANNAQVNARKGG
+2818 LLANDAHVNARKGG
-2832 TGPAPLDLAAQNED
+2832 TGPAPLDLAAQNEN

-2855 ADGQCFVETGPL
+2855 AHGQCFVETGPL
-2867 CGDYVPAATLDP
+2867 CGEYLPAATLDP
-2879 STVAVTTATTATV
+2879 STIAVTVTTTATV
-2892 AIEDLSCPTE
+2892 AIKDLTCPTE
-2902 PLSAEGRS
+2902 PLSAEGSTGYGWSRVMYRS
-2910 QSSLNRSLR
+2910 VKYSR
-2919 WVARIARSARDYETV
+2919 AKDYERV
-2934 CRLIRQGADVKYA
+2934 CRALRQGADPNGYV
-2947 DDTGSTPLH
+2947 DGDGDTPLH
-2956 RVFVKAFWESGW
+2956 RVFEREENPSRFPNWRKVKFAMA
-2968 TDVKLAV
+2968 K
-2975 AELLIERGADVNAAD
+2975 LLIERGADVNALNNPVHPSERG
-2990 ADKDIP
+2990 ISP
-2996 LHVLVSKHCD
+2996 LYMAMHQYC
-3006 RRVRAAFCERG
+3006 RAHLGFCEK
-3017 VELLI
+3017 VVKLLVD
-3022 ENGADVNAKNDDG
+3022 NGADVNLKSGLASVTPLH
-3035 ISPLAEL
+3035 ILAE
-3042 AWRSGKWEIL
+3042 WGD
-3052 HGGEEIQSSVN
+3052 VN
-3063 RVAMALIHAGAD
+3063 AADEKSQASYNRMAAMLIRAGAD
-3075 VNAKDSRGFTPLHE
+3075 VNAKKSNGFTLLHDI
-3089 AFSNWFEGVNLR
+3089 FSQRPFPDTINMDLVKM
-3101 FIQTLIDNGADVNA
+3101 LIDNGADVNA
-3115 KDDTGWTPLHEA
+3115 KSRIGWTPLHSAIRSLVYLSAEPA
-3127 VLAGIFEGVKIL
+3127 IFEGMKFL
-3139 VDNGADVH
+3139 VANGADVNLESNDGETP
-3147 AEDDNGD
+3147 AQFG
-3154 VPLQQARED
+3154 RD
-3163 LKKGFDV
+3163 LDISYRVIVWLEEV
-3170 GDIVAFLEA
+3170 GS
-3179 AMATPVAVV
+3179 PVAVV

-3200 ELQEEFQAAFN
+3200 ELQEDFQEAFS

-3240 SGTGDVW
+3240 AGTGDVW
-3247 DSFYG
+3247 DSFSG

-3290 DANPFAG
+3290 DANPFAA

-3370 TEFHLGGADV
+3370 TEFHLGGADA

-3493 NGVRRMGISPS
+3493 NGIRRMGISPS

>member
-1 MTSAFC
+1 MRVTSKFFPAF
-7 PFASALR
+7 R
-14 RGFSR
+14 RVPSR
-19 LGGTM
+19 LFGTV

-48 SGGNVGDGAG
+48 SGGNVGEGAG

-73 RRRAMAAR
+73 RRQAMAAR

-100 SENPEILNQ
+100 SEDPEILNQ

-125 RGFERQSV
+125 RGFVRQSV
-133 EEERK
+133 GTERK

-165 APEEEV
+165 APTAPEEEV
-171 ELPESK
+171 ELPEGK

-378 ALQEAVSGGH
+378 ALQEAVSEGH
-388 LEVAELLLA
+388 LGVAELLLA

-439 SGGLCEETVAE
+439 SGGLCEETVV
-450 GTCPAGTLS
+450 AGVCAAGSLG
-459 ADGLTEAQL
+459 ANGLTQGEL
-468 DARMISAAEDG
+468 DAGMISAAEGG

-484 CEYLRRGANIEAQKT
+484 CEYLRRGADVEAEKS
-499 GNLRTALMIA
+499 GDRRTALMIA
-509 ALDGHADVAELLINN
+509 AKEGYADVIELLLEN
-524 GADVNYRGGNGGY
+524 GADVNRRGGEAG
-537 GGRPNPG
+537 PDKPSG
-544 RWRDYPD
+544 RWSGHLD
-551 SNWPALLYAAGW
+551 SNKTALLYASAHGHADI
-563 NGNVAVARLLL
+563 VRIML
-574 DNSAN
+574 DNGADV
-579 IELGDDRNRRPLWE
+579 ELGDDRNRRPLWE
-593 AAFNGH
+593 AAFYGH
-599 LDMMELL
+599 QDVMGVL
-606 LDRGADVNGA
+606 LDNGA
-616 DVWGITPL
+616 DVDGVDVWGVAPL

-649 ISRGANVNAL
+649 ISRGANVNAR

-692 SGALCEVAV
+692 SGPLCEVAV

-706 CTAGSLSADGKTQ
+706 CTAGTLAADGKTQ
-719 AQLDAGLISA
+719 AQLDAGLIAAVRADNLEDACEYLRRGANVGARETSVPSTEHLRKTGLIIAAYYGQVEMAKLLLNNGADVDQVISDRSAQTGGYRGGIRALSYAFRDPEIVKLLLDRGADVNAQEENGRTALWEAAHWGFWKSVKLLLDRGANPNLVDYLGASALYGGVVGKRNVRAGPSGYVRFTGWRGYDLTPLQSWPKVVSLLLAAGADVNAREGTENSGYLGYPGYSSLDFAARQRYSDIAELLRGAGGRCFVRTGPLCEVAVAAPEPVVSTVVASDTVCTAGSLSANGMTQAQLDAGLISA
-729 ARDNDLAEVCEYL
+729 ARGNDLAGVCEYL

-756 YYKRTP
+756 YYKRTA

-783 DVNLQVGNYNNSV
+783 DVNLQVGNYNNSE

-866 KLATGENLALW
+866 KLATGENLALR

-940 NAYYAELMREYGSRC
+940 NAYYAELMRGYGSRC

-960 PLCEVA
+960 PLCGVE
-966 VATPVTSDTV
+966 VATP
-976 CAAGS
+976 
-981 LSANGMTQ
+981 
-989 AQLDAGLIA
+989 
-998 AVRGDNLEDAC
+998 
-1009 EYLRRGANPGARET
+1009 
-1023 SVPSTEHH
+1023 
-1031 RKTGLII
+1031 
-1038 AAFHEQAEMA
+1038 
-1048 KLLLNNGA
+1048 
-1056 DVNQVISGRSTQTG
+1056 
-1070 GYRGGIRAL
+1070 
-1079 SYAFSD
+1079 
-1085 PEIVKLLL
+1085 
-1093 DRGADVNAQ
+1093 
-1102 EENGRT
+1102 
-1108 ALWEAAHWGFWE
+1108 
-1120 SVKVL
+1120 
-1125 LDGGANPNLLD
+1125 
-1136 YLGASALYGGV
+1136 
-1147 VGKRNVRAGPSGY
+1147 
-1160 VRFTG
+1160 
-1165 WRGYDFSSL
+1165 
-1174 QSWPKVVSLL
+1174 
-1184 LAAGADV
+1184 
-1191 NAREGTG
+1191 
-1198 NSDVLGYRG
+1198 
-1207 YSSLDFA
+1207 
-1214 ARMRYSDIA
+1214 
-1223 EILRDAG
+1223 
-1230 GRCFVR
+1230 
-1236 TGPLCEVAV
+1236 
-1245 ATPEPVVST
+1245 
-1254 VVTSDTVCT
+1254 VTSDTVCT
-1263 AGSLSANGMTQ
+1263 AGSLSADGMTERQLTDGLISATEGNDLPKICEYLRRGANVEAIEGRCYRRTPLMIAANDGNLDAAKLLHANGANVNRQSGHHDCGGQAAWSALMYAAAAGHLEMSRWLLDSGAEIDARWSQRKTALWEAAYWGRPEVVRLLISRGAAARTQDAWGNTALRILLYDGATSYWTKSSWQYKRDALSYSYPDPSVDENALVISLLAEAGADVNNIRGGRSILDEAVSRSFSRYAEVLRGFGAECRAETGPLCGDSVVAGDTICTAGSLSADGLTQ
-1274 AQLDAGLMAA
+1274 AQLDAGLIA
-1284 TKEGDLA
+1284 
-1291 TACEYLRRG
+1291 
-1300 ADPNGR
+1300 
-1306 DAHQHVP
+1306 
-1313 LMHAKADLD
+1313 
-1322 MGGLLLANGAKMSV
+1322 
-1336 WLDGGWWTPLFPL
+1336 
-1349 YGIYTAAQIEFYLSR
+1349 
-1364 GADVN
+1364 
-1369 LGWFNSTWTPL
+1369 
-1380 HEAAFYGKWLSMQL
+1380 
-1394 LLDGGVDPNVRAV
+1394 
-1407 RPGWRGRTALHE
+1407 
-1419 AVGDSSDSFHFA
+1419 
-1431 IDASNP
+1431 
-1437 PFGMIVGNSARAVS
+1437 
-1451 VLLEGGAEVNARDG
+1451 
-1465 RGYSPL
+1465 
-1471 DRAALHSKTAAAAVL
+1471 
-1486 RAAGGRCFVR
+1486 
-1496 TGPLCEEAPAP
+1496 
-1507 VAVVST
+1507 
-1513 VVASDT
+1513 
-1519 VCAAGSLS
+1519 
-1527 ANGMT
+1527 
-1532 QAQLD
+1532 
-1537 AELVSAVRGDN
+1537 AVRGDN

-1658 ESVKLLLERG
+1658 ESVKLLLDRG

-1688 IRNIRDMRYIQH
+1688 IRNIRDMRYVQH

-1759 AGILRDAGGRCF
+1759 AGILRNAGGRCF

-1776 LCGEAVATPE
+1776 LCGEARVA
-1786 PVVGTVVASDT
+1786 
-1797 VCTAGSLPGNGMTQ
+1797 
-1811 AQLDA
+1811 
-1816 GLIAAAGEGDL
+1816 
-1827 TTACEYLRRGANPNG
+1827 
-1842 RDAHQHVPLMH
+1842 
-1853 AKAHLD
+1853 
-1859 MGELLLANGA
+1859 
-1869 DKYVLI
+1869 
-1875 DGNGWWSPL
+1875 
-1884 FPLYGIYTAAQ
+1884 
-1895 IEFYLSRGV
+1895 
-1904 DPNFG
+1904 
-1909 SLGGGDYDWRPLHE
+1909 
-1923 AAFYGKW
+1923 
-1930 NAIKHLLDGGAVP
+1930 
-1943 NVHTSRPGWR
+1943 
-1953 GRTALHEAVGDSSD
+1953 
-1967 SFHFA
+1967 
-1972 IDASNP
+1972 
-1978 PFGMIVGNSARA
+1978 
-1990 VSVLLEG
+1990 
-1997 GAEVN
+1997 
-2002 ARDGR
+2002 
-2007 GYSPLDRAA
+2007 
-2016 LHSKTAAAAVLRAAG
+2016 
-2031 GRCFVRTG
+2031 
-2039 PLCEEAPA
+2039 
-2047 PVAVVSTV
+2047 
-2055 VASDTVCAAGSL
+2055 
-2067 SANGLT
+2067 
-2073 QRQLDAGLVSAAKGD
+2073 
-2088 NLPRACEYL
+2088 
-2097 RRGASADARERS
+2097 
-2109 GYLRTALIIA
+2109 
-2119 ADKNFTEMAELLLT
+2119 
-2133 NGADPD
+2133 
-2139 EGGARSWGAWGV
+2139 
-2151 LDWAPLHYA
+2151 
-2160 ASRGHT
+2160 
-2166 EIVRILLANDADA
+2166 
-2179 NIAEGRNRRPLYE
+2179 
-2192 AAFHGRLDIAE
+2192 
-2203 MLLAAGAELDARD
+2203 
-2216 QWGLTAVQGGVSMG
+2216 
-2230 SYGEYS
+2230 
-2236 SGASPQALVV
+2236 
-2246 TMLLSR
+2246 
-2252 GAGVNV
+2252 
-2258 RHFETGESPLDFA
+2258 
-2271 VRHYRLARPMGGDAE
+2271 
-2286 RYAAILR
+2286 
-2293 NAGGKCF
+2293 
-2300 VETGPLC
+2300 
-2307 GETMVGVEYSSSANG
+2307 VEYSSSANG
-2322 TVSAG
+2322 TVSAD
-2327 VESGGEVARGT
+2327 VANGGEVARGA

-2344 TPAEGY
+2344 TPAEGF

-2375 CSVSADADL
+2375 CNVSADADL

-2406 PANGLTQ
+2406 PADGKTQAQLDAGLV
-2413 TELDT
+2413 
-2418 GLLSAAAANNV
+2418 SAVRDNNLEGV
-2429 SEICEYLRRGADVNA
+2429 CEHLRRGASPDARSEEDHPALILVGNGNA
-2444 VYSSGWTALHRAAW
+2444 AM
-2458 DNSYEAA
+2458 
-2465 ELLIAN
+2465 
-2471 GADVHAKDSAEGEA
+2471 
-2485 PLHKAAWRNS
+2485 
-2495 REVAELLLA
+2495 AELLLA
-2504 NGADANATEH
+2504 NGANPNLRDRE
-2514 DGNAP
+2514 
-2519 DGNAPLHFAARFGGV
+2519 PL
-2534 ETMRLL
+2534 
-2540 IANGANVNATLSNE
+2540 
-2554 RSPLIYAVFDKSV
+2554 K
-2567 EKAELL
+2567 
-2573 LANGADVN
+2573 
-2581 GNAVS
+2581 
-2586 SGWTPLY
+2586 WTPLMY
-2593 FSTSSAVASSAV
+2593 SGLGAEVIGLFLSYGADPLMPGNPALPYWHALHEAVYYDRWRVMSELLSFGADPDVWTLRRHWEGTPLHYAARHRSGHAV
-2605 VALLLAHGAEVN
+2605 SVLLAAGAEVN
-2617 TRVSYGKGAAP
+2617 PRGSGNSYSP
-2628 LDRAA
+2628 LDEAVWRNNEVAA
-2633 RHNQAEIAALLRD
+2633 RMLRD
-2646 AGGKCFLPPKPLCGE
+2646 AGGVCFVRTGPLCGE
-2661 TVAVEYSSATNGT
+2661 ARVAVEYSSSANGT
-2674 VSADVASGGEV
+2674 VSADVESGGEV
-2685 ARGTTVAFTAT
+2685 ARGATVAFTAT

-2703 SEWTG
+2703 SGWTG
-2708 NCADTTAGSAA
+2708 GCVDAVAGSVG
-2719 DRGAKVCS
+2719 DGGAKVCS
-2727 LTADAALSV
+2727 LIAEAALSV
-2736 GVVFAEI
+2736 GAVFAEVP
-2743 LSLAGPE
+2743 SLAGPE

-2760 LTQAELNAQLR
+2760 LTQAELNTQLR
-2771 LAARNGNTR
+2771 LAARNGDTR

-2806 AVSEEHK
+2806 AVSEGHK

-2818 LLANNAQVNARKGG
+2818 LLANDAHVNARKGG
-2832 TGPAPLDLAAQNED
+2832 TGPAPLDLAAQNEN

-2855 ADGQCFVETGPL
+2855 ADGQCFVEIGPL
-2867 CGDYVPAATLDP
+2867 CGEYLPAATLDP
-2879 STVAVTTATTATV
+2879 STVAVTATTTATV
-2892 AIEDLSCPTE
+2892 AIEDLTCPTE
-2902 PLSAEGRS
+2902 PLSADGATQSELNEGLLRS
-2910 QSSLNRSLR
+2910 MRYTFDQRG
-2919 WVARIARSARDYETV
+2919 YEGV
-2934 CRLIRQGADVKYA
+2934 CRAIRRGGDVNHASVGAGARPLHHLFGDRRFPTPSGWMDVKI
-2947 DDTGSTPLH
+2947 
-2956 RVFVKAFWESGW
+2956 
-2968 TDVKLAV
+2968 AV
-2975 AELLIERGADVNAAD
+2975 AKLLIERGADVNVGRSD
-2990 ADKDIP
+2990 GGTP
-2996 LHVLVSKHCD
+2996 LYVVVSNQCD
-3006 RRVRAAFCERG
+3006 NYPDFCVRG
-3017 VELLI
+3017 VEFLI
-3022 ENGADVNAKNDDG
+3022 DKGANVDAQEENGWTALSEAAWMSGSYRDIEGMAEGLHNVALALIRAGADPNIKDVNGFTSLHDAFGATEFRKTNIPLVKALIDGGADVNAKGYNG
-3035 ISPLAEL
+3035 L
-3042 AWRSGKWEIL
+3042 
-3052 HGGEEIQSSVN
+3052 
-3063 RVAMALIHAGAD
+3063 
-3075 VNAKDSRGFTPLHE
+3075 TPLHE
-3089 AFSNWFEGVNLR
+3089 AVFADSLGGVRL
-3101 FIQTLIDNGADVNA
+3101 LIDNGADINA
-3115 KDDTGWTPLHEA
+3115 EDEDGRTPL
-3127 VLAGIFEGVKIL
+3127 
-3139 VDNGADVH
+3139 
-3147 AEDDNGD
+3147 
-3154 VPLQQARED
+3154 QMAR
-3163 LKKGFDV
+3163 KQGKS
-3170 GDIVAFLEA
+3170 DIVALLEEVLNPPA
-3179 AMATPVAVV
+3179 AVI

-3200 ELQEEFQAAFN
+3200 ELQEEFQAAFS
-3211 PAPAFGDAFG
+3211 PTPAFGDAFG
-3221 AAASPGRFLTRLD
+3221 AAGSPGRFLTRLD

-3240 SGTGDVW
+3240 AGTGDVW
-3247 DSFYG
+3247 DSFSG

-3290 DANPFAG
+3290 DANPFAA

-3312 ESGKLRV
+3312 ESGKVRV

-3393 SALGGTARNESLRGL
+3393 SALGGTARNDSLRGL

>member
-1 MTSAFC
+1 MTFAIS
-7 PFASALR
+7 PFISVFR
-14 RGFSR
+14 RGMSR

-100 SENPEILNQ
+100 SEDPEILNQ

-171 ELPESK
+171 ELPEGK

-207 GGVEVLETQVIAVE
+207 GGVEVLETKVIAVE

-279 VFGAGFAFPP
+279 VFGEDFAFPT
-289 KLEGE
+289 KVEGE
-294 EARYVFNCGAGM
+294 EARYVFDCGAGM
-306 VPESANMM
+306 IPEGVNAI

-321 LASNQCEAGTLPR
+321 AAAVNCTAGSLPA
-334 FNFPQEEL
+334 NGMTQADL
-342 NLALRTEARRGNAPL
+342 NVALRLAARRGDAGQ
-357 VCEALRRGADIDD
+357 VCEMLRRGAEVND
-370 DLQGTEFT
+370 DLNGTEFT
-378 ALQEAVSGGH
+378 ALQEAVSEGH
-388 LEVAELLLA
+388 LAAAELLLA

-439 SGGLCEETVAE
+439 SGGLCEETVVA
-450 GTCPAGTLS
+450 GVCAAGTLS
-459 ADGLTEAQL
+459 ANGLTQGEL
-468 DARMISAAEDG
+468 DAGMISAAEGG
-479 DADAV
+479 DADEV
-484 CEYLRRGANIEAQKT
+484 CEYLRRGADVEAQKS
-499 GNLRTALMIA
+499 GNLRTALMVA
-509 ALDGHADVAELLINN
+509 AEEGHADVVELLLDN
-524 GADVNYRGGNGGY
+524 GAEVNRRGGNGGY

-551 SNWPALLYAAGW
+551 SNWPALLYASSRGHADVVRIMLE
-563 NGNVAVARLLL
+563 NGADV
-574 DNSAN
+574 
-579 IELGDDRNRRPLWE
+579 ELGDDRKRRPLWE
-593 AAFNGH
+593 AAFYGH
-599 LDMMELL
+599 QDVMDLL
-606 LDRGADVNGA
+606 LDNGA
-616 DVWGITPL
+616 DVDVADAWGITPL
-624 HAPGPHYGYPGDP
+624 HAPGPHYGYPGDL
-637 EWPYAAEVAEYL
+637 EWNHAANVAEYL
-649 ISRGANVNAL
+649 ISRGANVNAR

-692 SGALCEVAV
+692 TGELCEVAV

-706 CTAGSLSADGKTQ
+706 CTAGTLAADGLTQ

-729 ARDNDLAEVCEYL
+729 
-742 RRGANVDAQESEWR
+742 
-756 YYKRTP
+756 
-762 LMIAAMD
+762 
-769 GNLELGK
+769 
-776 LLRRNGA
+776 
-783 DVNLQVGNYNNSV
+783 
-796 DAHHYQGNRR
+796 
-806 MPALHYAAGAGRK
+806 
-819 EFVEWLLSEGANVRA
+819 VRA
-834 LQALPRDALWEA
+834 
-846 AFWGRPEIVRI
+846 
-857 LLTAGADAN
+857 
-866 KLATGENLALW
+866 
-877 DAVHHPTH
+877 
-885 WAKYGNPRWGVSDA
+885 
-899 YARPT
+899 
-904 DEEWVTVI
+904 
-912 SILVANGADVNVREP
+912 
-927 QGASPLDIAVRRG
+927 
-940 NAYYAELMREYGSRC
+940 
-955 FVETG
+955 
-960 PLCEVA
+960 
-966 VATPVTSDTV
+966 
-976 CAAGS
+976 
-981 LSANGMTQ
+981 
-989 AQLDAGLIA
+989 
-998 AVRGDNLEDAC
+998 DNLEDAC
-1009 EYLRRGANPGARET
+1009 EYLRRGANVGARET

-1108 ALWEAAHWGFWE
+1108 ALWEAAHWGFWK

-1191 NAREGTG
+1191 NAREGTE
-1198 NSDVLGYRG
+1198 NSGVLGYRG

-1245 ATPEPVVST
+1245 ATPEPVVGT
-1254 VVTSDTVCT
+1254 VVASDTVCT

-1537 AELVSAVRGDN
+1537 AGLIAAVRGDN

-1688 IRNIRDMRYIQH
+1688 IRNIRDMRYVQH

-1759 AGILRDAGGRCF
+1759 AGILRNAGGRCF

-1786 PVVGTVVASDT
+1786 PVVSTVVASDT
-1797 VCTAGSLPGNGMTQ
+1797 VCTAGSLSGNGMTQAELHAGLVSAVKAGDMAGACEHLRRGADVNGGDANGYSALMHAGANLEMGGLLLANGAEVHTQWPNGRGWWTPLYMHGHPDAIEFYLSHGADPDVGWHNSTWTPLHEAAYYNKWRAMEILLGGGADPDIQTTRSGWRGGAPLHYIFDGSRANSGRAVSVLVSGGAEVNARDSRGRSGLDLAARQGDADAAAVLRGAGGVCFVETGPLCEVEVAAPDPVVATVVTSDTVCTAGSLSADGMTQRRLNAGLISAARGNDLAGVCEYLRRGANVDAQESEWRYYKRTPLMIAAMDGNLELGKLLRRNGADVNLQVGNYNNSVDAHHYQGNRRMPALHYAAGAGRKEFVEWLLSEGANVRALQALPRDALWEAAFWGRPEIVRILLAAGADANKLATGENLALWDAVHHPTHWAKYGNPRWGVSDAYARPTDEEWVTVISILVANGADVNVREPQGASPLDIAVRRGNAYYAELMREYGSRCFVETGPLCEVAVATPVTSDTVCAAGSLSANGMTERQLTDGLVLATEGNDLPKICEYLRRGANVEAIESGSCYKRTPLMIAANDGNLDAAKLLHTNGANVNRQSGNHVCGDPLAWSALMYAAAAGHLEMARWLLDSGAEIEAEWSAGVTALWEAAYWGRPEVLRLLLSRGASWAQQDGWGNTALRRLLHDGAVSQWTKSSWQYKRDALSYSYTDPSVDANVLVISLLAEAGADVNNVLNGRSVLDDAVSRDFSRYAEMLRSFGAECRMETGPLCGEVAVAVVSTVVASDTVCAAGSLSADGMAQ

-1884 FPLYGIYTAAQ
+1884 FPLGGIYTAAQ

-1953 GRTALHEAVGDSSD
+1953 GRTPLHEAVGDSSD

-2002 ARDGR
+2002 ALDGR

-2016 LHSKTAAAAVLRAAG
+2016 VYSKTAAAAVLRAAG

-2039 PLCEEAPA
+2039 PLCGEAR
-2047 PVAVVSTV
+2047 VA
-2055 VASDTVCAAGSL
+2055 
-2067 SANGLT
+2067 
-2073 QRQLDAGLVSAAKGD
+2073 
-2088 NLPRACEYL
+2088 
-2097 RRGASADARERS
+2097 
-2109 GYLRTALIIA
+2109 
-2119 ADKNFTEMAELLLT
+2119 
-2133 NGADPD
+2133 
-2139 EGGARSWGAWGV
+2139 
-2151 LDWAPLHYA
+2151 
-2160 ASRGHT
+2160 
-2166 EIVRILLANDADA
+2166 
-2179 NIAEGRNRRPLYE
+2179 
-2192 AAFHGRLDIAE
+2192 
-2203 MLLAAGAELDARD
+2203 
-2216 QWGLTAVQGGVSMG
+2216 
-2230 SYGEYS
+2230 
-2236 SGASPQALVV
+2236 
-2246 TMLLSR
+2246 
-2252 GAGVNV
+2252 
-2258 RHFETGESPLDFA
+2258 
-2271 VRHYRLARPMGGDAE
+2271 
-2286 RYAAILR
+2286 
-2293 NAGGKCF
+2293 
-2300 VETGPLC
+2300 
-2307 GETMVGVEYSSSANG
+2307 VEYSSSANG
-2322 TVSAG
+2322 TVSAD
-2327 VESGGEVARGT
+2327 VANGGEVARGA

-2344 TPAEGY
+2344 TPAEGF
-2350 YVSGWTGNCASA
+2350 YVSGWTGGCVDAVA
-2362 GAVSDGLDGAAKV
+2362 GSVGDGGAKV
-2375 CSVSADADL
+2375 CSLIAEAALS
-2384 NVGAVF
+2384 VGAVF
-2390 AEVPSLAG
+2390 AEVP
-2398 TDCPAGTL
+2398 
-2406 PANGLTQ
+2406 
-2413 TELDT
+2413 
-2418 GLLSAAAANNV
+2418 
-2429 SEICEYLRRGADVNA
+2429 
-2444 VYSSGWTALHRAAW
+2444 
-2458 DNSYEAA
+2458 
-2465 ELLIAN
+2465 
-2471 GADVHAKDSAEGEA
+2471 
-2485 PLHKAAWRNS
+2485 
-2495 REVAELLLA
+2495 
-2504 NGADANATEH
+2504 
-2514 DGNAP
+2514 
-2519 DGNAPLHFAARFGGV
+2519 
-2534 ETMRLL
+2534 
-2540 IANGANVNATLSNE
+2540 
-2554 RSPLIYAVFDKSV
+2554 
-2567 EKAELL
+2567 
-2573 LANGADVN
+2573 
-2581 GNAVS
+2581 
-2586 SGWTPLY
+2586 
-2593 FSTSSAVASSAV
+2593 
-2605 VALLLAHGAEVN
+2605 
-2617 TRVSYGKGAAP
+2617 
-2628 LDRAA
+2628 
-2633 RHNQAEIAALLRD
+2633 
-2646 AGGKCFLPPKPLCGE
+2646 
-2661 TVAVEYSSATNGT
+2661 
-2674 VSADVASGGEV
+2674 
-2685 ARGTTVAFTAT
+2685 
-2696 PDEGWYV
+2696 
-2703 SEWTG
+2703 
-2708 NCADTTAGSAA
+2708 
-2719 DRGAKVCS
+2719 
-2727 LTADAALSV
+2727 
-2736 GVVFAEI
+2736 
-2743 LSLAGPE
+2743 SLAGPE

-2760 LTQAELNAQLR
+2760 LTQAELNTQLR
-2771 LAARNGNTR
+2771 LAARNGDTR

-2806 AVSEEHK
+2806 AVSEGHK

-2818 LLANNAQVNARKGG
+2818 LLANDAHVNARKGG
-2832 TGPAPLDLAAQNED
+2832 TGPAPLDLAAQNEN

-2855 ADGQCFVETGPL
+2855 ADGQCFVEIGPL
-2867 CGDYVPAATLDP
+2867 CGEYLPAATLDP
-2879 STVAVTTATTATV
+2879 STVAVTATTTATV
-2892 AIEDLSCPTE
+2892 AIKDLTCPTE
-2902 PLSAEGRS
+2902 PLSAEGAT
-2910 QSSLNRSLR
+2910 QSALDKDLLR
-2919 WVARIARSARDYETV
+2919 AMRRVVDQRGYERACNLV
-2934 CRLIRQGADVKYA
+2934 R
-2947 DDTGSTPLH
+2947 
-2956 RVFVKAFWESGW
+2956 
-2968 TDVKLAV
+2968 
-2975 AELLIERGADVNAAD
+2975 RGADVNYVSD
-2990 ADKDIP
+2990 YGKTP
-2996 LHVLVSKHCD
+2996 LHHVFGD
-3006 RRVRAAFCERG
+3006 RRMDTPPGWMDVKIAVAK
-3017 VELLI
+3017 LLI
-3022 ENGADVNAKNDDG
+3022 GRGGDVNATDNDEQTPLYLAVKHQCDNYPDFCVRGAEFLIDKGADVDAQEENGWTTLSEA
-3035 ISPLAEL
+3035 
-3042 AWRSGKWEIL
+3042 AWMSGGQKPPAVEGMTESL
-3052 HGGEEIQSSVN
+3052 N
-3063 RVAMALIHAGAD
+3063 KVAQALIRAGAD
-3075 VNAKDSRGFTPLHE
+3075 PNIKD
-3089 AFSNWFEGVNLR
+3089 FEGA
-3101 FIQTLIDNGADVNA
+3101 TS
-3115 KDDTGWTPLHEA
+3115 LH
-3127 VLAGIFEGVKIL
+3127 
-3139 VDNGADVH
+3139 
-3147 AEDDNGD
+3147 
-3154 VPLQQARED
+3154 
-3163 LKKGFDV
+3163 
-3170 GDIVAFLEA
+3170 
-3179 AMATPVAVV
+3179 
-3188 PESDAVPESVTE
+3188 
-3200 ELQEEFQAAFN
+3200 
-3211 PAPAFGDAFG
+3211 DAFG
-3221 AAASPGRFLTRLD
+3221 
-3234 SLMRAT
+3234 
-3240 SGTGDVW
+3240 
-3247 DSFYG
+3247 
-3252 WQKENDFGR
+3252 
-3261 VWFSTGQRGDFG
+3261 
-3273 FGAGSLG
+3273 G
-3280 GGESGFGKVL
+3280 GG
-3290 DANPFAG
+3290 
-3297 LSGNGMLAGGETGFG
+3297 LS
-3312 ESGKLRV
+3312 R
-3319 AAFGDYE
+3319 
-3326 SQSLLSGE
+3326 
-3334 DGKWTRWAASG
+3334 
-3345 TAIET
+3345 
-3350 AMSEAERFSGL
+3350 
-3361 SENKTRGAM
+3361 
-3370 TEFHLGGADV
+3370 
-3380 GVALQAGAVSESE
+3380 
-3393 SALGGTARNESLRGL
+3393 
-3408 RSRTAFAGLS
+3408 
-3418 GSAALLGTGWRL
+3418 
-3430 RGAAHVGRSWA
+3430 
-3441 ESDGMLRSSDL
+3441 
-3452 WASAFSAGLERGGW
+3452 
-3466 LYSDDGFVLRF
+3466 
-3477 SQPLR
+3477 P
-3482 VEIWERELAND
+3482 
-3493 NGVRRMGISPS
+3493 
-3504 GRQLDVDAAYRLP
+3504 
-3517 LSGGGWLLFS
+3517 
-3527 AGVRRD
+3527 
-3533 GGHSSGSGVEG
+3533 
-3544 GALFAVEKG
+3544 
-3553 F
+3553 

>member
-14 RGFSR
+14 RGMSR

-100 SENPEILNQ
+100 SEDPEILNQ

-125 RGFERQSV
+125 RGFVRQSV

-171 ELPESK
+171 ELPEGK

-257 TSGGTDFEGCVLAG
+257 TSGGADFEGCVLAG

-279 VFGAGFAFPP
+279 VFGEDFVFPT
-289 KLEGE
+289 KLGG
-294 EARYVFNCGAGM
+294 EARYVFNCGEGM
-306 VPESANMM
+306 IPEGVNAI
-314 GATQCFS
+314 GATQCFAAAAVNCAAGS
-321 LASNQCEAGTLPR
+321 LPANGMTQAD
-334 FNFPQEEL
+334 L
-342 NLALRTEARRGNAPL
+342 NVALRLAARRGDAGQ
-357 VCEALRRGADIDD
+357 VCEMLRRGAEVND
-370 DLQGTEFT
+370 DLNGTEFT
-378 ALQEAVSGGH
+378 ALQEAVSEGH
-388 LEVAELLLA
+388 LAAAELLLA

-425 AAVLRAAEGRCFLE
+425 AAVLRAAEGRCFVE
-439 SGGLCEETVAE
+439 SGGLCEETVV
-450 GTCPAGTLS
+450 AGVCAAGSLS
-459 ADGLTEAQL
+459 ADGMTQAQL
-468 DARMISAAEDG
+468 DARMISAAEGG
-479 DADAV
+479 DADEV
-484 CEYLRRGANIEAQKT
+484 CEYLRRGADVEAQKG
-499 GNLRTALMIA
+499 GNLRTALMVA
-509 ALDGHADVAELLINN
+509 AEEGHADVVELLLDN
-524 GADVNYRGGNGGY
+524 GAEVNRRGGNGGY

-551 SNWPALLYAAGW
+551 SNWPALLYASSRGHADVVRIMLE
-563 NGNVAVARLLL
+563 NGADV
-574 DNSAN
+574 
-579 IELGDDRNRRPLWE
+579 ELGDDRKRRPLWE
-593 AAFNGH
+593 AAFYGH
-599 LDMMELL
+599 QDVMDLL
-606 LDRGADVNGA
+606 LDNGA
-616 DVWGITPL
+616 DVDVADAWGITPL
-624 HAPGPHYGYPGDP
+624 HAPGPHYGYPGDL
-637 EWPYAAEVAEYL
+637 EWNHAANVAEYL

-676 NAAAVVREA
+676 NAAAVVRDA

-692 SGALCEVAV
+692 TGALCEVAV

-729 ARDNDLAEVCEYL
+729 
-742 RRGANVDAQESEWR
+742 
-756 YYKRTP
+756 
-762 LMIAAMD
+762 
-769 GNLELGK
+769 
-776 LLRRNGA
+776 
-783 DVNLQVGNYNNSV
+783 
-796 DAHHYQGNRR
+796 
-806 MPALHYAAGAGRK
+806 
-819 EFVEWLLSEGANVRA
+819 VRA
-834 LQALPRDALWEA
+834 
-846 AFWGRPEIVRI
+846 
-857 LLTAGADAN
+857 
-866 KLATGENLALW
+866 
-877 DAVHHPTH
+877 
-885 WAKYGNPRWGVSDA
+885 
-899 YARPT
+899 
-904 DEEWVTVI
+904 
-912 SILVANGADVNVREP
+912 
-927 QGASPLDIAVRRG
+927 
-940 NAYYAELMREYGSRC
+940 
-955 FVETG
+955 
-960 PLCEVA
+960 
-966 VATPVTSDTV
+966 
-976 CAAGS
+976 
-981 LSANGMTQ
+981 
-989 AQLDAGLIA
+989 
-998 AVRGDNLEDAC
+998 DNLEDAC
-1009 EYLRRGANPGARET
+1009 EYLRRGANVGARET
-1023 SVPSTEHH
+1023 SVPSTEHY

-1038 AAFHEQAEMA
+1038 AAFHGQLEMA

-1056 DVNQVISGRSTQTG
+1056 EVDQVISGRSTQTG
-1070 GYRGGIRAL
+1070 GHRGGIRAL
-1079 SYAFSD
+1079 SYAFRD

-1093 DRGADVNAQ
+1093 DRGADVDMR
-1102 EENGRT
+1102 EDNGRNP
-1108 ALWEAAHWGFWE
+1108 LFESAAWGFWK
-1120 SVKVL
+1120 SVKLL
-1125 LDGGANPNLLD
+1125 LDRGANPNLLD
-1136 YLGASALYGGV
+1136 NWGLSALYGGV
-1147 VGKRNVRAGPSGY
+1147 TGKRNIGAGSGGY

-1165 WRGYDFSSL
+1165 WREYDLTPL
-1174 QSWPKVVSLL
+1174 QSWSKVVSLL

-1191 NAREGTG
+1191 NARERTG
-1198 NSDVLGYRG
+1198 QSSYAGYPG

-1254 VVTSDTVCT
+1254 VVASDTVCAAGTLAADGMTRRQLTDGLVSATEANDLPKVCEYLRRGANVEAIESGSCYKRTPLMIAANDGHMELAKLLHTNGANVNRQSGNHVCGFQGAWSALMYATAGDHLELARWLLDSGAEVDAEWWHGKTSLWEAAYWGRAEIAELLIARGAAARTRDRWGNTALRMAVVDNSPMWETSSWVYKQMPISHSYSQPSKDSLLAVVSLLAAGGADVNNVSGGRSILDDAVSRNLPRFAEVLRGFGAECRAETGPLCGVAVATPDPAEVIATVVASDAICESGSLSANGMTRRQLTDGLISATEENDLPKICEYLRRGANVEAIEGRCYRRTPLMIAANDGNLDAAKLLHTNGANVNRQSGHHDCGGQAAWSALMYAAAAGHLEMSRWLLDSGAEIDARWSQRKTALWEAAYWGRPEVVRLLISRGAAARTWDAWGNTALRILLYDGATSYWTKSSWQYKRDALSYSYPDPSVDENALVISLLAEAGADVNNIRGGRSILDEAVSRSFSRYAEVLRGFGAECRVETGPLCGDSVVAGDTICT
-1263 AGSLSANGMTQ
+1263 AGSLSANGLTQ
-1274 AQLDAGLMAA
+1274 AQLDAGLIA
-1284 TKEGDLA
+1284 
-1291 TACEYLRRG
+1291 
-1300 ADPNGR
+1300 
-1306 DAHQHVP
+1306 
-1313 LMHAKADLD
+1313 
-1322 MGGLLLANGAKMSV
+1322 
-1336 WLDGGWWTPLFPL
+1336 
-1349 YGIYTAAQIEFYLSR
+1349 
-1364 GADVN
+1364 
-1369 LGWFNSTWTPL
+1369 
-1380 HEAAFYGKWLSMQL
+1380 
-1394 LLDGGVDPNVRAV
+1394 
-1407 RPGWRGRTALHE
+1407 
-1419 AVGDSSDSFHFA
+1419 
-1431 IDASNP
+1431 
-1437 PFGMIVGNSARAVS
+1437 
-1451 VLLEGGAEVNARDG
+1451 
-1465 RGYSPL
+1465 
-1471 DRAALHSKTAAAAVL
+1471 
-1486 RAAGGRCFVR
+1486 
-1496 TGPLCEEAPAP
+1496 
-1507 VAVVST
+1507 
-1513 VVASDT
+1513 
-1519 VCAAGSLS
+1519 
-1527 ANGMT
+1527 
-1532 QAQLD
+1532 
-1537 AELVSAVRGDN
+1537 AVRGDN

-1688 IRNIRDMRYIQH
+1688 IRNIRDMRYVQH

-1759 AGILRDAGGRCF
+1759 AGILRNAGGRCF

-1797 VCTAGSLPGNGMTQ
+1797 VCTAGSLSANGKTQ

-1816 GLIAAAGEGDL
+1816 GLVSAVRDNNLEKV
-1827 TTACEYLRRGANPNG
+1827 CEHLRRGASPDARSEEDHPALILVGNG
-1842 RDAHQHVPLMH
+1842 NAAM
-1853 AKAHLD
+1853 A
-1859 MGELLLANGA
+1859 ELLLANGA
-1869 DKYVLI
+1869 NPNLRDREPLKWTPLMYSGLGAEVIGLFLSYGA
-1875 DGNGWWSPL
+1875 DPLMPGNPALPYW
-1884 FPLYGIYTAAQ
+1884 
-1895 IEFYLSRGV
+1895 
-1904 DPNFG
+1904 
-1909 SLGGGDYDWRPLHE
+1909 H
-1923 AAFYGKW
+1923 
-1930 NAIKHLLDGGAVP
+1930 
-1943 NVHTSRPGWR
+1943 
-1953 GRTALHEAVGDSSD
+1953 ALHEAVYYDRWRVMSELL
-1967 SFHFA
+1967 SFGADPDVWTLRRHWEGTPLHYA
-1972 IDASNP
+1972 
-1978 PFGMIVGNSARA
+1978 ARHRSGHA
-1990 VSVLLEG
+1990 VSVLLAA

-2002 ARDGR
+2002 PR
-2007 GYSPLDRAA
+2007 GSGNSYSPLDEAVWRNNEVAA
-2016 LHSKTAAAAVLRAAG
+2016 RMLRDAG
-2031 GRCFVRTG
+2031 GVCFVRTG
-2039 PLCEEAPA
+2039 PLCGEAR
-2047 PVAVVSTV
+2047 VA
-2055 VASDTVCAAGSL
+2055 
-2067 SANGLT
+2067 
-2073 QRQLDAGLVSAAKGD
+2073 
-2088 NLPRACEYL
+2088 
-2097 RRGASADARERS
+2097 
-2109 GYLRTALIIA
+2109 
-2119 ADKNFTEMAELLLT
+2119 
-2133 NGADPD
+2133 
-2139 EGGARSWGAWGV
+2139 
-2151 LDWAPLHYA
+2151 
-2160 ASRGHT
+2160 
-2166 EIVRILLANDADA
+2166 
-2179 NIAEGRNRRPLYE
+2179 
-2192 AAFHGRLDIAE
+2192 
-2203 MLLAAGAELDARD
+2203 
-2216 QWGLTAVQGGVSMG
+2216 
-2230 SYGEYS
+2230 
-2236 SGASPQALVV
+2236 
-2246 TMLLSR
+2246 
-2252 GAGVNV
+2252 
-2258 RHFETGESPLDFA
+2258 
-2271 VRHYRLARPMGGDAE
+2271 
-2286 RYAAILR
+2286 
-2293 NAGGKCF
+2293 
-2300 VETGPLC
+2300 
-2307 GETMVGVEYSSSANG
+2307 VEYSSSANG
-2322 TVSAG
+2322 TVSAD
-2327 VESGGEVARGT
+2327 VANGGEVARGA

-2344 TPAEGY
+2344 TPAEGF
-2350 YVSGWTGNCASA
+2350 YVSGWTGGCVDAVA
-2362 GAVSDGLDGAAKV
+2362 GSVGDGGAKV
-2375 CSVSADADL
+2375 CSLIAEAALS
-2384 NVGAVF
+2384 VGAVF
-2390 AEVPSLAG
+2390 AEVP
-2398 TDCPAGTL
+2398 
-2406 PANGLTQ
+2406 
-2413 TELDT
+2413 
-2418 GLLSAAAANNV
+2418 
-2429 SEICEYLRRGADVNA
+2429 
-2444 VYSSGWTALHRAAW
+2444 
-2458 DNSYEAA
+2458 
-2465 ELLIAN
+2465 
-2471 GADVHAKDSAEGEA
+2471 
-2485 PLHKAAWRNS
+2485 
-2495 REVAELLLA
+2495 
-2504 NGADANATEH
+2504 
-2514 DGNAP
+2514 
-2519 DGNAPLHFAARFGGV
+2519 
-2534 ETMRLL
+2534 
-2540 IANGANVNATLSNE
+2540 
-2554 RSPLIYAVFDKSV
+2554 
-2567 EKAELL
+2567 
-2573 LANGADVN
+2573 
-2581 GNAVS
+2581 
-2586 SGWTPLY
+2586 
-2593 FSTSSAVASSAV
+2593 
-2605 VALLLAHGAEVN
+2605 
-2617 TRVSYGKGAAP
+2617 
-2628 LDRAA
+2628 
-2633 RHNQAEIAALLRD
+2633 
-2646 AGGKCFLPPKPLCGE
+2646 
-2661 TVAVEYSSATNGT
+2661 
-2674 VSADVASGGEV
+2674 
-2685 ARGTTVAFTAT
+2685 
-2696 PDEGWYV
+2696 
-2703 SEWTG
+2703 
-2708 NCADTTAGSAA
+2708 
-2719 DRGAKVCS
+2719 
-2727 LTADAALSV
+2727 
-2736 GVVFAEI
+2736 
-2743 LSLAGPE
+2743 SLAGPE

-2760 LTQAELNAQLR
+2760 LTQAELNTQLR
-2771 LAARNGNTR
+2771 LAARNGDTR

-2806 AVSEEHK
+2806 TVSGGHK

-2818 LLANNAQVNARKGG
+2818 LLANDAHVNARKGG
-2832 TGPAPLDLAAQNED
+2832 SGPAPLDLAAQND
-2846 AEIAQILRD
+2846 NAEIAQILRD
-2855 ADGQCFVETGPL
+2855 AHGQCFVETGPL
-2867 CGDYVPAATLDP
+2867 CGEYLPAATLDP
-2879 STVAVTTATTATV
+2879 STVAVTVTTTATV
-2892 AIEDLSCPTE
+2892 AIEDLTCPTE
-2902 PLSAEGRS
+2902 PLSAEGAT
-2910 QSSLNRSLR
+2910 QSELNEDLR
-2919 WVARIARSARDYETV
+2919 RATRYTHDQRGYEGV
-2934 CRLIRQGADVKYA
+2934 CRAIRRGGDANHASGGAGARPLHHLFGDRRFPTPPGWMDVKIAVAKLLIGRGGDVNATDNDEQTPLYVAVKHQCDNYPDFCVRGAEFLIDKGADVDA
-2947 DDTGSTPLH
+2947 Q
-2956 RVFVKAFWESGW
+2956 EENGW
-2968 TDVKLAV
+2968 TALSEAAWMSAHRLSVEGMAESLNKV
-2975 AELLIERGADVNAAD
+2975 ARALIRAGADPNIKDHDGATSLHDAFGGWMVPVNE
-2990 ADKDIP
+2990 INLP
-2996 LHVLVSKHCD
+2996 LIKT
-3006 RRVRAAFCERG
+3006 
-3017 VELLI
+3017 LI
-3022 ENGADVNAKNDDG
+3022 DGGADVNAKR
-3035 ISPLAEL
+3035 E
-3042 AWRSGKWEIL
+3042 
-3052 HGGEEIQSSVN
+3052 GGW
-3063 RVAMALIHAGAD
+3063 
-3075 VNAKDSRGFTPLHE
+3075 TPLHD
-3089 AFSNWFEGVNLR
+3089 AVDVGALDGVEV
-3101 FIQTLIDNGADVNA
+3101 LIDNGADVNA
-3115 KDDTGWTPLHEA
+3115 EDDDGQTPL
-3127 VLAGIFEGVKIL
+3127 
-3139 VDNGADVH
+3139 
-3147 AEDDNGD
+3147 
-3154 VPLQQARED
+3154 QMAREQG
-3163 LKKGFDV
+3163 KS
-3170 GDIVAFLEA
+3170 DIVALLEA
-3179 AMATPVAVV
+3179 AVNPPAAAVALTLSATLA
-3188 PESDAVPESVTE
+3188 AVPQSVPDALAE
-3200 ELQEEFQAAFN
+3200 ELQEDFQAAFN
-3211 PAPAFGDAFG
+3211 SAPAFGDAFG
-3221 AAASPGRFLTRLD
+3221 AAASPGRLLTRLD
-3234 SLMRAT
+3234 SLMRGA
-3240 SGTGDVW
+3240 SGSGDVW

-3290 DANPFAG
+3290 DANPFAA

-3312 ESGKLRV
+3312 ESGKVRV

>member
-14 RGFSR
+14 RGVSR

-125 RGFERQSV
+125 RGFVRQSV

-171 ELPESK
+171 ELPEGKS
-177 PERDPEAPRKF
+177 ERDPEAPRKF

-370 DLQGTEFT
+370 DLNGTEFT
-378 ALQEAVSGGH
+378 ALQEAVSEGH

-439 SGGLCEETVAE
+439 SGGLCEETVVA
-450 GTCPAGTLS
+450 GVCAAGTLS
-459 ADGLTEAQL
+459 AGGLTQGEL
-468 DARMISAAEDG
+468 DAGMISAAEGG
-479 DADAV
+479 DADEV
-484 CEYLRRGANIEAQKT
+484 CEYLRRGADVEAQKS
-499 GNLRTALMIA
+499 GNLRTALMVA
-509 ALDGHADVAELLINN
+509 AEEGHADVVELLLDN
-524 GADVNYRGGNGGY
+524 GAEVNRRGGNGGY

-551 SNWPALLYAAGW
+551 SNWPALLYASSRGHADVVRIMLE
-563 NGNVAVARLLL
+563 NGADV
-574 DNSAN
+574 
-579 IELGDDRNRRPLWE
+579 ELGDDRKRRPLWE
-593 AAFNGH
+593 AAFYGH
-599 LDMMELL
+599 QDVMGLL
-606 LDRGADVNGA
+606 LDNGADVDVA

-624 HAPGPHYGYPGDP
+624 HAPGPHYGYPGDL
-637 EWPYAAEVAEYL
+637 EWNHAANVAEYL
-649 ISRGANVNAL
+649 ISRGANVNAR
-659 DTWGR
+659 DIWGR

-692 SGALCEVAV
+692 TGALCEVEVAAPEPVVGTVVASDTVCAAGSLSADGMTQAQLDAGLLSAAAANNMAGVCEYLRRGANVDAEGPSDTMLRETALINAAVYGRLEMARLLLNNGADVGAKVRDRGKSDMTALIYASAAGHADVVELLLDEGAEIDATDSRRRGAVYEAAHWGRLDVLELLLSRGVNAGVRDRTGETVLHGVMIGNTIKHLLLRAEEHRGNWVVFWGHTVNPDDARSWAGALEVLLTADGVEVNTRMNDGRSALDYAAQFHSGTDSGFPELAELLRNAGGRCFVRTGPLCEVAVATPEPVVSTVV

-706 CTAGSLSADGKTQ
+706 CTAGSLSANGKTQ
-719 AQLDAGLISA
+719 AQLDAGLIAA
-729 ARDNDLAEVCEYL
+729 ARGNDLAGVCEYL

-756 YYKRTP
+756 YYKRTA

-904 DEEWVTVI
+904 DAEWVTVI
-912 SILVANGADVNVREP
+912 SILAANGADVNVREP

-981 LSANGMTQ
+981 LSANGMTER
-989 AQLDAGLIA
+989 QLTDGLVSATEGNDLPKI
-998 AVRGDNLEDAC
+998 C
-1009 EYLRRGANPGARET
+1009 EYLRRGANVEAIESGSCYKRTP
-1023 SVPSTEHH
+1023 
-1031 RKTGLII
+1031 LMI
-1038 AAFHEQAEMA
+1038 AANDGNLDAA
-1048 KLLLNNGA
+1048 KLLHTNGA
-1056 DVNQVISGRSTQTG
+1056 NVNRQSGNHVCGDPLAWS
-1070 GYRGGIRAL
+1070 AL
-1079 SYAFSD
+1079 MYAAAAGHL
-1085 PEIVKLLL
+1085 EMARWLL
-1093 DRGADVNAQ
+1093 DSGAEIEAEWSAGV
-1102 EENGRT
+1102 T
-1108 ALWEAAHWGFWE
+1108 ALWEAAYWGRPE
-1120 SVKVL
+1120 VL
-1125 LDGGANPNLLD
+1125 RLL
-1136 YLGASALYGGV
+1136 LSRGASWAQQDGWGNTALRRLLHDGAVSQWTKSSWQY
-1147 VGKRNVRAGPSGY
+1147 KRDALSYSYTDPSVDANVL
-1160 VRFTG
+1160 VI
-1165 WRGYDFSSL
+1165 
-1174 QSWPKVVSLL
+1174 SLL
-1184 LAAGADV
+1184 AEAGADV
-1191 NAREGTG
+1191 N
-1198 NSDVLGYRG
+1198 NVLNGRSVLDDAVSRG
-1207 YSSLDFA
+1207 FS
-1214 ARMRYSDIA
+1214 RYA
-1223 EILRDAG
+1223 EMLRSFGAEC
-1230 GRCFVR
+1230 RVE
-1236 TGPLCEVAV
+1236 TGPLC
-1245 ATPEPVVST
+1245 
-1254 VVTSDTVCT
+1254 
-1263 AGSLSANGMTQ
+1263 G
-1274 AQLDAGLMAA
+1274 
-1284 TKEGDLA
+1284 
-1291 TACEYLRRG
+1291 
-1300 ADPNGR
+1300 
-1306 DAHQHVP
+1306 
-1313 LMHAKADLD
+1313 
-1322 MGGLLLANGAKMSV
+1322 
-1336 WLDGGWWTPLFPL
+1336 
-1349 YGIYTAAQIEFYLSR
+1349 
-1364 GADVN
+1364 
-1369 LGWFNSTWTPL
+1369 
-1380 HEAAFYGKWLSMQL
+1380 
-1394 LLDGGVDPNVRAV
+1394 
-1407 RPGWRGRTALHE
+1407 
-1419 AVGDSSDSFHFA
+1419 
-1431 IDASNP
+1431 
-1437 PFGMIVGNSARAVS
+1437 
-1451 VLLEGGAEVNARDG
+1451 
-1465 RGYSPL
+1465 
-1471 DRAALHSKTAAAAVL
+1471 
-1486 RAAGGRCFVR
+1486 
-1496 TGPLCEEAPAP
+1496 EEIP

-1519 VCAAGSLS
+1519 VCTAGSLS
-1527 ANGMT
+1527 A
-1532 QAQLD
+1532 D
-1537 AELVSAVRGDN
+1537 
-1548 LENAC
+1548 
-1553 EYLRRGANPGARETS
+1553 
-1568 APSTEH
+1568 
-1574 YRKTGLMIAAV
+1574 GL
-1585 YGQLEMAKLLLNNGA
+1585 
-1600 EANQKA
+1600 
-1606 PVSNS
+1606 
-1611 RGWIMALPSAIR
+1611 
-1623 YPEIIKLL
+1623 
-1631 LDRGAD
+1631 
-1637 INLTEKD
+1637 
-1644 GRGALWGA
+1644 
-1652 AHWGFW
+1652 
-1658 ESVKLLLERG
+1658 
-1668 ADPNL
+1668 
-1673 VDTWGASALYGGVVG
+1673 
-1688 IRNIRDMRYIQH
+1688 
-1700 TGWRGDDLTPLQSWP
+1700 
-1715 KVVSL
+1715 
-1720 LLAAGADVNAREETG
+1720 
-1735 NSGYLGYPG
+1735 
-1744 YSSLDFAARRGYSEV
+1744 
-1759 AGILRDAGGRCF
+1759 
-1771 VRTGP
+1771 
-1776 LCGEAVATPE
+1776 
-1786 PVVGTVVASDT
+1786 
-1797 VCTAGSLPGNGMTQ
+1797 TQ

-1869 DKYVLI
+1869 DKYVQI

-1884 FPLYGIYTAAQ
+1884 FPLGGIYTAAQ

-1953 GRTALHEAVGDSSD
+1953 GRTPLHEAVGDSSD

-1990 VSVLLEG
+1990 VSVLLAG

-2016 LHSKTAAAAVLRAAG
+2016 VYSKTAAAAVLRAAG

-2039 PLCEEAPA
+2039 PLCGEAR
-2047 PVAVVSTV
+2047 VA
-2055 VASDTVCAAGSL
+2055 
-2067 SANGLT
+2067 
-2073 QRQLDAGLVSAAKGD
+2073 
-2088 NLPRACEYL
+2088 
-2097 RRGASADARERS
+2097 
-2109 GYLRTALIIA
+2109 
-2119 ADKNFTEMAELLLT
+2119 
-2133 NGADPD
+2133 
-2139 EGGARSWGAWGV
+2139 
-2151 LDWAPLHYA
+2151 
-2160 ASRGHT
+2160 
-2166 EIVRILLANDADA
+2166 
-2179 NIAEGRNRRPLYE
+2179 
-2192 AAFHGRLDIAE
+2192 
-2203 MLLAAGAELDARD
+2203 
-2216 QWGLTAVQGGVSMG
+2216 
-2230 SYGEYS
+2230 
-2236 SGASPQALVV
+2236 
-2246 TMLLSR
+2246 
-2252 GAGVNV
+2252 
-2258 RHFETGESPLDFA
+2258 
-2271 VRHYRLARPMGGDAE
+2271 
-2286 RYAAILR
+2286 
-2293 NAGGKCF
+2293 
-2300 VETGPLC
+2300 
-2307 GETMVGVEYSSSANG
+2307 VEYSSSANG

-2327 VESGGEVARGT
+2327 VANGGEVARGA

-2362 GAVSDGLDGAAKV
+2362 GAVSDGLDKAAKV

-2406 PANGLTQ
+2406 PANGMTQ
-2413 TELDT
+2413 AQLDA
-2418 GLLSAAAANNV
+2418 GLVSAVRDNNLESV
-2429 SEICEYLRRGADVNA
+2429 CEHLRRGASPDARSEEDHPALILVGNGNA
-2444 VYSSGWTALHRAAW
+2444 AM
-2458 DNSYEAA
+2458 
-2465 ELLIAN
+2465 
-2471 GADVHAKDSAEGEA
+2471 
-2485 PLHKAAWRNS
+2485 
-2495 REVAELLLA
+2495 AELLLA
-2504 NGADANATEH
+2504 NGANPNLRDRE
-2514 DGNAP
+2514 
-2519 DGNAPLHFAARFGGV
+2519 PL
-2534 ETMRLL
+2534 E
-2540 IANGANVNATLSNE
+2540 
-2554 RSPLIYAVFDKSV
+2554 
-2567 EKAELL
+2567 
-2573 LANGADVN
+2573 
-2581 GNAVS
+2581 
-2586 SGWTPLY
+2586 WTPLMY
-2593 FSTSSAVASSAV
+2593 SGLGAEVIGLFLSYGADPLMPGNPALPYWHALHEAVYYDRWRVMSELLSFGADPDVWTLRRHWEGTPLHYAARHRSGHAV
-2605 VALLLAHGAEVN
+2605 SVLLAAGAEVN
-2617 TRVSYGKGAAP
+2617 PRGSGNSYSP
-2628 LDRAA
+2628 LDEAVWRNNEVAA
-2633 RHNQAEIAALLRD
+2633 RMLRD
-2646 AGGKCFLPPKPLCGE
+2646 AGGVCFVKTGPLCGSD
-2661 TVAVEYSSATNGT
+2661 VMVGVEYSSSANGT

-2685 ARGTTVAFTAT
+2685 ARGATVAFTAT
-2696 PDEGWYV
+2696 PAEGYYV
-2703 SEWTG
+2703 SGWTG
-2708 NCADTTAGSAA
+2708 NCASAGAVSDGLDKAAKVCSVSADADLNVGAVFAEVPSLAGTDCPAGTLPADGKTQAQLDAGLVSAVRDNNLEKVCEHLRRGASPDARSEEDHPALILVGNGNAAMAELLLANGANPNLRDREPLKWTPLMYSGLGAEVIGLFLSYGADPLMPGNPALPYWHALHEAVYYDRWRVMSELLSFGADPDVWTLRRHWEGTPLHYAARHRSGHAVSVLLAAGAEVNPRGSGNSYSPLDEAVWRNNEVAARMLRDAGGVCFVRTGPLCGEARVAVEYSSSANGTVSADVANGGEVARGATVAFTATPAEGFYVSGWTGGCVDAVAGSVG
-2719 DRGAKVCS
+2719 DGGAKVCS
-2727 LTADAALSV
+2727 LIAEAALSV
-2736 GVVFAEI
+2736 GAVFAEVP
-2743 LSLAGPE
+2743 SLAGPE

-2760 LTQAELNAQLR
+2760 LTQAELNTQLR
-2771 LAARNGNTR
+2771 LAARNGDTR

-2806 AVSEEHK
+2806 AVSEGHK

-2818 LLANNAQVNARKGG
+2818 LLANDAHVNARKGG
-2832 TGPAPLDLAAQNED
+2832 SGPAPLDLAAQND
-2846 AEIAQILRD
+2846 NAEIAQILRD
-2855 ADGQCFVETGPL
+2855 AHGQCFVATGPL
-2867 CGDYVPAATLDP
+2867 CGEYLPAATLDP
-2879 STVAVTTATTATV
+2879 STVAVTATTTATV
-2892 AIEDLSCPTE
+2892 AIEDLTCPTE
-2902 PLSAEGRS
+2902 PLSAEGSSESGLRLVMHRS
-2910 QSSLNRSLR
+2910 TRYSRLP
-2919 WVARIARSARDYETV
+2919 RDYARV
-2934 CRLIRQGADVKYA
+2934 CSAIRRGANPNDYA
-2947 DDTGSTPLH
+2947 DKNGDTPLH
-2956 RVFVKAFWESGW
+2956 RVFQKSSTVPGW
-2968 TDVKLAV
+2968 TEVKLAMV
-2975 AELLIERGADVNAAD
+2975 ELLIERGADVD
-2990 ADKDIP
+2990 AVNEDGATP
-2996 LHVLVSKHCD
+2996 LHVLVDKHCM
-3006 RRVRAAFCERG
+3006 RRSDFCRRG

-3022 ENGADVNAKNDDG
+3022 DSGADGNGGNSRGWTPMHIVAWMMHDGRSPEMVSNLNRISEALIRGGANVNA
-3035 ISPLAEL
+3035 A
-3042 AWRSGKWEIL
+3042 
-3052 HGGEEIQSSVN
+3052 SSE
-3063 RVAMALIHAGAD
+3063 GP
-3075 VNAKDSRGFTPLHE
+3075 TPLLV
-3089 AFSNWFEGVNLR
+3089 ASWTYGNLQ
-3101 FIQTLIDNGADVNA
+3101 FFKTLIDNGAEVNVV
-3115 KDDTGWTPLHEA
+3115 DDIGWTPLHWVVDA
-3127 VLAGIFEGVKIL
+3127 KWFEGVSLL
-3139 VDNGADVH
+3139 VESGANVNVENDF
-3147 AEDDNGD
+3147 GD
-3154 VPLQQARED
+3154 TPLQMA
-3163 LKKGFDV
+3163 LFAASKGKDV
-3170 GDIVAFLEA
+3170 GDIVALLESA
-3179 AMATPVAVV
+3179 ASPSTAVV

-3200 ELQEEFQAAFN
+3200 ELQEDFQAAFN

-3240 SGTGDVW
+3240 AGTGDVW

-3290 DANPFAG
+3290 DANPFAA
-3297 LSGNGMLAGGETGFG
+3297 LSGNGMLAGGEAGFG
-3312 ESGKLRV
+3312 ESGKVRV

-3466 LYSDDGFVLRF
+3466 FYSDDGFVLRF

>member
-14 RGFSR
+14 RGVSR

-33 AGCGGSGGGS
+33 AGCGGGGGS
-43 GFLGD
+43 GFLGEA
-48 SGGNVGDGAG
+48 GGNVGEGAG

-120 TVAEA
+120 AVAEA

-133 EEERK
+133 GTERK

-171 ELPESK
+171 ELPEGK

-279 VFGAGFAFPP
+279 VFGEDFAFPT
-289 KLEGE
+289 KAEG
-294 EARYVFNCGAGM
+294 EARYVFNCGEGM
-306 VPESANMM
+306 IPEGVNLV

-321 LASNQCEAGTLPR
+321 EAAVNCAAGSLPA
-334 FNFPQEEL
+334 NGMTQADL
-342 NLALRTEARRGNAPL
+342 NVALRLAARRGDAGQ
-357 VCEALRRGADIDD
+357 VCEMLRRGAEVND
-370 DLQGTEFT
+370 DLNGTEFT
-378 ALQEAVSGGH
+378 ALQEAVSEGH
-388 LEVAELLLA
+388 LAAAELLLA

-425 AAVLRAAEGRCFLE
+425 AAVLRAAEGRCFVE
-439 SGGLCEETVAE
+439 SGGLCEETVV
-450 GTCPAGTLS
+450 AGVCAAGSLS
-459 ADGLTEAQL
+459 ANGLTQGEL
-468 DARMISAAEDG
+468 DAGMISAAEGG
-479 DADAV
+479 DADEV
-484 CEYLRRGANIEAQKT
+484 CEYLRRGADVEAQKS
-499 GNLRTALMIA
+499 GNLRTALMVA
-509 ALDGHADVAELLINN
+509 AEEGHADVVELLLDN
-524 GADVNYRGGNGGY
+524 GAEVNRRGGNGGY

-544 RWRDYPD
+544 RWSDYPD
-551 SNWPALLYAAGW
+551 SNWPALLYASSRGHAD
-563 NGNVAVARLLL
+563 VVRIML
-574 DNSAN
+574 DNGADV
-579 IELGDDRNRRPLWE
+579 ELGDDRKRRPLWE
-593 AAFNGH
+593 AAFYGH
-599 LDMMELL
+599 QDVMDLL
-606 LDRGADVNGA
+606 LDNGA
-616 DVWGITPL
+616 DVDVADAWGITPL
-624 HAPGPHYGYPGDP
+624 HAPGPHYGYPGDL
-637 EWPYAAEVAEYL
+637 EWNHAANVAEYL
-649 ISRGANVNAL
+649 ISRGANVNAR

-676 NAAAVVREA
+676 NAAAVVRDA

-692 SGALCEVAV
+692 TGALCEVAV

-706 CTAGSLSADGKTQ
+706 CTAGSLAADGKTQ

-729 ARDNDLAEVCEYL
+729 
-742 RRGANVDAQESEWR
+742 
-756 YYKRTP
+756 
-762 LMIAAMD
+762 
-769 GNLELGK
+769 
-776 LLRRNGA
+776 
-783 DVNLQVGNYNNSV
+783 
-796 DAHHYQGNRR
+796 
-806 MPALHYAAGAGRK
+806 
-819 EFVEWLLSEGANVRA
+819 VRA
-834 LQALPRDALWEA
+834 
-846 AFWGRPEIVRI
+846 
-857 LLTAGADAN
+857 
-866 KLATGENLALW
+866 
-877 DAVHHPTH
+877 
-885 WAKYGNPRWGVSDA
+885 
-899 YARPT
+899 
-904 DEEWVTVI
+904 
-912 SILVANGADVNVREP
+912 
-927 QGASPLDIAVRRG
+927 
-940 NAYYAELMREYGSRC
+940 
-955 FVETG
+955 
-960 PLCEVA
+960 
-966 VATPVTSDTV
+966 
-976 CAAGS
+976 
-981 LSANGMTQ
+981 
-989 AQLDAGLIA
+989 
-998 AVRGDNLEDAC
+998 DNLEDAC
-1009 EYLRRGANPGARET
+1009 EYLRRGANVGARET
-1023 SVPSTEHH
+1023 TVPSTEHH

-1038 AAFHEQAEMA
+1038 AAFHGQAEMA

-1056 DVNQVISGRSTQTG
+1056 DVNQVISDRSAQTG

-1079 SYAFSD
+1079 SYAFRD

-1108 ALWEAAHWGFWE
+1108 ALWEAAHWGFWK

-1147 VGKRNVRAGPSGY
+1147 VGKRNVGVGPSGY

-1165 WRGYDFSSL
+1165 WRGYDLIPL

-1191 NAREGTG
+1191 NAREGTE
-1198 NSDVLGYRG
+1198 NSGYLGYPG

-1214 ARMRYSDIA
+1214 ARQRYSDIA
-1223 EILRDAG
+1223 ELLRGAG

-1245 ATPEPVVST
+1245 AAPEP
-1254 VVTSDTVCT
+1254 
-1263 AGSLSANGMTQ
+1263 
-1274 AQLDAGLMAA
+1274 
-1284 TKEGDLA
+1284 
-1291 TACEYLRRG
+1291 
-1300 ADPNGR
+1300 
-1306 DAHQHVP
+1306 
-1313 LMHAKADLD
+1313 
-1322 MGGLLLANGAKMSV
+1322 
-1336 WLDGGWWTPLFPL
+1336 
-1349 YGIYTAAQIEFYLSR
+1349 
-1364 GADVN
+1364 
-1369 LGWFNSTWTPL
+1369 
-1380 HEAAFYGKWLSMQL
+1380 
-1394 LLDGGVDPNVRAV
+1394 
-1407 RPGWRGRTALHE
+1407 
-1419 AVGDSSDSFHFA
+1419 
-1431 IDASNP
+1431 
-1437 PFGMIVGNSARAVS
+1437 
-1451 VLLEGGAEVNARDG
+1451 
-1465 RGYSPL
+1465 
-1471 DRAALHSKTAAAAVL
+1471 
-1486 RAAGGRCFVR
+1486 
-1496 TGPLCEEAPAP
+1496 
-1507 VAVVST
+1507 VVST

-1527 ANGMT
+1527 ADGKTQRQLDAGLISAAKANDLPGVCEHLRRGADIEARENTQRFRRTALMIAAIDGSLDLAKLLYANGANVNRQAGNHRGWHNDSPGWSALHYAAVAGHANIVSWLLDSGADVDARWGAGGVPGKSVLWEAAFWGRADVVEILLSRGADPEGGGNPLPLHGAAVKLAGVPSDFVLVNQNRVEADSDAYVKVVSLLASRAPDVNKRVGNNWSALDYAARDGQTRIAGVLRDFGGRCFVRTGPLCEVAVAMPEPVVGTVVASDTVCAAGSLAADGMTRRQLTDGLVSATEANDLPKVCEYLRRGANVEAIESGSCYKRTPLMIAANDGHMELAKLLHTNGANVNRQSGNHVCGFQGAWSALMYATAGDHLELARWLLDSGAEVDAEWWHGKTSLWEAAYWGRAEIAELLIARGAAARTRDRWGNTALRMAVVDNSPMWETSSWVYKQMPISHSYSQPSKDSLLAVVSLLAAGGADVNNVSGGRSILDDAVSRNLPRFAEVLRGFGAECRAETGPLCGVAVATPDPAEVIATVVASDAICESGSLSANGMTERQLTDGLVSATEENYLPKMCEYLRRGANVEAIESGRCYSRTPLMIAANDGNLDAAKLLHANGANVNRQSGHHDCGGQAAWSALMYAAAAGHLEMSRWLLDSGAEIEARWSQSKTALWEAAYWGRPEVVELLIERGAAARTWDAWGNTALRILLYDGATSYWTKSSWQYKRDALSYSYPDPSVDENALVISLLAEAGADVNNIRGGRSILDEAVSRSFSRYAEVLRGFGAECRVETGPLCGDSVVAGDTICTAGSLSANGLT

-1537 AELVSAVRGDN
+1537 AGLIAAVRGDN

-1688 IRNIRDMRYIQH
+1688 IRNIRDMRYVQH

-1759 AGILRDAGGRCF
+1759 AGILRNAGGRCF

-1797 VCTAGSLPGNGMTQ
+1797 VCTAGSLSANGMTQ

-1816 GLIAAAGEGDL
+1816 GLVSAVRDNNLERV
-1827 TTACEYLRRGANPNG
+1827 CEHLRRGASPDARSEEDHPALILVGNG
-1842 RDAHQHVPLMH
+1842 NAAM
-1853 AKAHLD
+1853 A
-1859 MGELLLANGA
+1859 ELLLANGA
-1869 DKYVLI
+1869 NPNLRDREPLKWTPLMYSGLGAEVIGLFLSYGA
-1875 DGNGWWSPL
+1875 DPLMPGNPALPYW
-1884 FPLYGIYTAAQ
+1884 
-1895 IEFYLSRGV
+1895 
-1904 DPNFG
+1904 
-1909 SLGGGDYDWRPLHE
+1909 H
-1923 AAFYGKW
+1923 
-1930 NAIKHLLDGGAVP
+1930 
-1943 NVHTSRPGWR
+1943 
-1953 GRTALHEAVGDSSD
+1953 ALHEAVYYDRWRVMSELL
-1967 SFHFA
+1967 SFGADPDVWTLRRHWEGTPLHYA
-1972 IDASNP
+1972 
-1978 PFGMIVGNSARA
+1978 ARHRSGHA
-1990 VSVLLEG
+1990 VSVLLAA

-2002 ARDGR
+2002 PR
-2007 GYSPLDRAA
+2007 GSGNSYSPLDEAVWRNNEVAA
-2016 LHSKTAAAAVLRAAG
+2016 RMLRDAG
-2031 GRCFVRTG
+2031 GVCFVRTG
-2039 PLCEEAPA
+2039 PLCGEAR
-2047 PVAVVSTV
+2047 VA
-2055 VASDTVCAAGSL
+2055 
-2067 SANGLT
+2067 
-2073 QRQLDAGLVSAAKGD
+2073 
-2088 NLPRACEYL
+2088 
-2097 RRGASADARERS
+2097 
-2109 GYLRTALIIA
+2109 
-2119 ADKNFTEMAELLLT
+2119 
-2133 NGADPD
+2133 
-2139 EGGARSWGAWGV
+2139 
-2151 LDWAPLHYA
+2151 
-2160 ASRGHT
+2160 
-2166 EIVRILLANDADA
+2166 
-2179 NIAEGRNRRPLYE
+2179 
-2192 AAFHGRLDIAE
+2192 
-2203 MLLAAGAELDARD
+2203 
-2216 QWGLTAVQGGVSMG
+2216 
-2230 SYGEYS
+2230 
-2236 SGASPQALVV
+2236 
-2246 TMLLSR
+2246 
-2252 GAGVNV
+2252 
-2258 RHFETGESPLDFA
+2258 
-2271 VRHYRLARPMGGDAE
+2271 
-2286 RYAAILR
+2286 
-2293 NAGGKCF
+2293 
-2300 VETGPLC
+2300 
-2307 GETMVGVEYSSSANG
+2307 VEYSSSA
-2322 TVSAG
+2322 
-2327 VESGGEVARGT
+2327 
-2338 TVAFTA
+2338 
-2344 TPAEGY
+2344 
-2350 YVSGWTGNCASA
+2350 
-2362 GAVSDGLDGAAKV
+2362 
-2375 CSVSADADL
+2375 
-2384 NVGAVF
+2384 
-2390 AEVPSLAG
+2390 
-2398 TDCPAGTL
+2398 
-2406 PANGLTQ
+2406 
-2413 TELDT
+2413 
-2418 GLLSAAAANNV
+2418 
-2429 SEICEYLRRGADVNA
+2429 
-2444 VYSSGWTALHRAAW
+2444 
-2458 DNSYEAA
+2458 
-2465 ELLIAN
+2465 
-2471 GADVHAKDSAEGEA
+2471 
-2485 PLHKAAWRNS
+2485 
-2495 REVAELLLA
+2495 
-2504 NGADANATEH
+2504 
-2514 DGNAP
+2514 
-2519 DGNAPLHFAARFGGV
+2519 
-2534 ETMRLL
+2534 
-2540 IANGANVNATLSNE
+2540 
-2554 RSPLIYAVFDKSV
+2554 
-2567 EKAELL
+2567 
-2573 LANGADVN
+2573 
-2581 GNAVS
+2581 
-2586 SGWTPLY
+2586 
-2593 FSTSSAVASSAV
+2593 
-2605 VALLLAHGAEVN
+2605 
-2617 TRVSYGKGAAP
+2617 
-2628 LDRAA
+2628 
-2633 RHNQAEIAALLRD
+2633 
-2646 AGGKCFLPPKPLCGE
+2646 
-2661 TVAVEYSSATNGT
+2661 NGT

-2685 ARGTTVAFTAT
+2685 ARGATVAFTAT
-2696 PDEGWYV
+2696 PAEGFYV
-2703 SEWTG
+2703 SGWTG
-2708 NCADTTAGSAA
+2708 GCVDAVAGSVG
-2719 DRGAKVCS
+2719 DGGAKVCS
-2727 LTADAALSV
+2727 LIAEAALSV
-2736 GVVFAEI
+2736 GAVFAEVP
-2743 LSLAGPE
+2743 SLAGPE

-2760 LTQAELNAQLR
+2760 LTQAELNTQLR
-2771 LAARNGNTR
+2771 LAARNGDTR

-2806 AVSEEHK
+2806 AVSEGHK

-2818 LLANNAQVNARKGG
+2818 LLANDAHVNARKGG
-2832 TGPAPLDLAAQNED
+2832 TGPAPLDLAAQNEN

-2855 ADGQCFVETGPL
+2855 AHGQCFVEAGPL
-2867 CGDYVPAATLDP
+2867 CGEYLPAATLDP
-2879 STVAVTTATTATV
+2879 STVAVTVTTTATV
-2892 AIEDLSCPTE
+2892 AIKDLTCPTE
-2902 PLSAEGRS
+2902 PLSAEGSTGYGWSRVMYRS
-2910 QSSLNRSLR
+2910 VKYSR
-2919 WVARIARSARDYETV
+2919 AKDYERV
-2934 CRLIRQGADVKYA
+2934 CRALRQGADPNGYV
-2947 DDTGSTPLH
+2947 DGDGDTPLH
-2956 RVFVKAFWESGW
+2956 RVFEREENPSRFPNWRKVKFAMA
-2968 TDVKLAV
+2968 K
-2975 AELLIERGADVNAAD
+2975 LLIERGADVNALNNPVHPSERG
-2990 ADKDIP
+2990 ISP
-2996 LHVLVSKHCD
+2996 LYMAMHQYC
-3006 RRVRAAFCERG
+3006 RAHLGFCEK
-3017 VELLI
+3017 VVKLLVD
-3022 ENGADVNAKNDDG
+3022 NGADVNLKSGLASVTPLH
-3035 ISPLAEL
+3035 ILAE
-3042 AWRSGKWEIL
+3042 WGD
-3052 HGGEEIQSSVN
+3052 VN
-3063 RVAMALIHAGAD
+3063 AADEKSQASYNRMAAMLIRAGAD
-3075 VNAKDSRGFTPLHE
+3075 VNAKKSNGFTLLHDI
-3089 AFSNWFEGVNLR
+3089 FSQRPFPDTINMDLVKM
-3101 FIQTLIDNGADVNA
+3101 LIDNGADVNA
-3115 KDDTGWTPLHEA
+3115 KSRIGWTPLHSAIRSLVYLSAEPA
-3127 VLAGIFEGVKIL
+3127 IFEGMKFL
-3139 VDNGADVH
+3139 VANGADVNLESNDGETP
-3147 AEDDNGD
+3147 AQFG
-3154 VPLQQARED
+3154 RD
-3163 LKKGFDV
+3163 LDISHRVIVWLEEV
-3170 GDIVAFLEA
+3170 GS
-3179 AMATPVAVV
+3179 PVAVV

-3200 ELQEEFQAAFN
+3200 ELQEDFQEAFN
-3211 PAPAFGDAFG
+3211 SAPAFGDAFG
-3221 AAASPGRFLTRLD
+3221 AAGSPGRFLTRLD

-3290 DANPFAG
+3290 DANPFAA

-3312 ESGKLRV
+3312 ESGKVRV

>member
-1 MTSAFC
+1 MTSAIS

-14 RGFSR
+14 RGVSR

-33 AGCGGSGGGS
+33 AGCGGGGGGS

-48 SGGNVGDGAG
+48 AGGNVGDEAG
-58 PGTSV
+58 PGAGV
-63 VSGAEGISEE
+63 VLGSGEGISEE
-73 RRRAMAAR
+73 RRQGVAVK

-87 GGEDKV
+87 GGEGKV
-93 RTEDVQV
+93 RAEDVQV

-114 AETAPE
+114 AETVAVPE
-120 TVAEA
+120 AVAEA

-171 ELPESK
+171 ELPEGK

-257 TSGGTDFEGCVLAG
+257 TSGGKDFEGCVLSG

-279 VFGAGFAFPP
+279 VFGEDFVFPT
-289 KLEGE
+289 KLDG
-294 EARYVFNCGAGM
+294 EARYVFNCGEGM
-306 VPESANMM
+306 IPEGSNTI
-314 GATQCFS
+314 GAMQCFS
-321 LASNQCEAGTLPR
+321 AAAVNCAAGSLPA
-334 FNFPQEEL
+334 NGMTQADL
-342 NLALRTEARRGNAPL
+342 NVALRLAARRGDAGQ
-357 VCEALRRGADIDD
+357 VCKMLRRGAEVND
-370 DLQGTEFT
+370 DLNGTEFT
-378 ALQEAVSGGH
+378 ALQEAVSEGH
-388 LEVAELLLA
+388 LGVAELLLA

-439 SGGLCEETVAE
+439 SGGLCEETVV
-450 GTCPAGTLS
+450 AGVCAAGSLG
-459 ADGLTEAQL
+459 ADGMTQAQL

-692 SGALCEVAV
+692 TGPLCEVAVATPEPVVGTVVASDTVCAAGSLSADGMTQAQLDAGLLSAAAANNMAGVCEYLRRGANVDAEGPSDTMLRETALINAAVYGRLEMARLLLNNGADVGAKVRDRGKSDMTALIYASAAGHADVVELLLDEGAEIDATDSRRRGAVYEAAHWGRLDVLELLLSRGVNAGVRDRTGETVLHGVMIGNTIKHLLLRAEEHRGNWVVFWGHTVNPDDARSWAGALEVLLTADGVEVNTRMNDGRSALDYAAQFHSGTDSGFPELAELLRDAGGRCFVRTGPLCEVAVATPEPVVSTVV

-706 CTAGSLSADGKTQ
+706 CTAGSLSADGMTQ
-719 AQLDAGLISA
+719 RRLNAGLISA
-729 ARDNDLAEVCEYL
+729 ARGNDLAGVCEYL

-981 LSANGMTQ
+981 LSANGMTER
-989 AQLDAGLIA
+989 QLTDGLVLATEGNDLPKI
-998 AVRGDNLEDAC
+998 C
-1009 EYLRRGANPGARET
+1009 EYLRRGANVEAIESGSCYKRTP
-1023 SVPSTEHH
+1023 
-1031 RKTGLII
+1031 LMI
-1038 AAFHEQAEMA
+1038 AANDGNLDAA
-1048 KLLLNNGA
+1048 KLLHANGA
-1056 DVNQVISGRSTQTG
+1056 NVNRQSGNHVCGNPLAWS
-1070 GYRGGIRAL
+1070 AL
-1079 SYAFSD
+1079 MYAAAAGHL
-1085 PEIVKLLL
+1085 EMARWLL
-1093 DRGADVNAQ
+1093 DSGAEVEA
-1102 EENGRT
+1102 EWSAGVT
-1108 ALWEAAHWGFWE
+1108 ALWEAAYWGRPE
-1120 SVKVL
+1120 VL
-1125 LDGGANPNLLD
+1125 RLL
-1136 YLGASALYGGV
+1136 LSHGASWAQQDGWGNTALRRLLHDGAVSQWTKSSWQY
-1147 VGKRNVRAGPSGY
+1147 KRDALSYSYADPSVDANVL
-1160 VRFTG
+1160 VI
-1165 WRGYDFSSL
+1165 
-1174 QSWPKVVSLL
+1174 SLL
-1184 LAAGADV
+1184 AEAGADV
-1191 NAREGTG
+1191 N
-1198 NSDVLGYRG
+1198 NVLNGRSVLDDAVSRG
-1207 YSSLDFA
+1207 FS
-1214 ARMRYSDIA
+1214 RYA
-1223 EILRDAG
+1223 EMLRSFGAEC
-1230 GRCFVR
+1230 RAE
-1236 TGPLCEVAV
+1236 TGPLCGEV
-1245 ATPEPVVST
+1245 
-1254 VVTSDTVCT
+1254 
-1263 AGSLSANGMTQ
+1263 
-1274 AQLDAGLMAA
+1274 
-1284 TKEGDLA
+1284 
-1291 TACEYLRRG
+1291 
-1300 ADPNGR
+1300 
-1306 DAHQHVP
+1306 
-1313 LMHAKADLD
+1313 
-1322 MGGLLLANGAKMSV
+1322 
-1336 WLDGGWWTPLFPL
+1336 
-1349 YGIYTAAQIEFYLSR
+1349 
-1364 GADVN
+1364 
-1369 LGWFNSTWTPL
+1369 
-1380 HEAAFYGKWLSMQL
+1380 
-1394 LLDGGVDPNVRAV
+1394 
-1407 RPGWRGRTALHE
+1407 
-1419 AVGDSSDSFHFA
+1419 
-1431 IDASNP
+1431 
-1437 PFGMIVGNSARAVS
+1437 
-1451 VLLEGGAEVNARDG
+1451 
-1465 RGYSPL
+1465 
-1471 DRAALHSKTAAAAVL
+1471 
-1486 RAAGGRCFVR
+1486 
-1496 TGPLCEEAPAP
+1496 P

-1527 ANGMT
+1527 ADGMT

-1537 AELVSAVRGDN
+1537 AGLVSAVRDNN
-1548 LENAC
+1548 LERVC
-1553 EYLRRGANPGARETS
+1553 EHLRRGASPDARSEEDHP
-1568 APSTEH
+1568 ALILV
-1574 YRKTGLMIAAV
+1574 GNGNAA
-1585 YGQLEMAKLLLNNGA
+1585 MAELLLANGA
-1600 EANQKA
+1600 N
-1606 PVSNS
+1606 PNL
-1611 RGWIMALPSAIR
+1611 R
-1623 YPEIIKLL
+1623 
-1631 LDRGAD
+1631 DREPLEWTPLMYSGLGAEV
-1637 INLTEKD
+1637 IGLF
-1644 GRGALWGA
+1644 L
-1652 AHWGFW
+1652 
-1658 ESVKLLLERG
+1658 SYG
-1668 ADPNL
+1668 ADPLMPGNPAL
-1673 VDTWGASALYGGVVG
+1673 PYWHALHEAVYYDRWRVMSELLSFGADPDVWTLRRHWEG
-1688 IRNIRDMRYIQH
+1688 
-1700 TGWRGDDLTPLQSWP
+1700 TPLHYAARHRSGHA
-1715 KVVSL
+1715 VSV
-1720 LLAAGADVNAREETG
+1720 LLAAGAEVNPRGSG
-1735 NSGYLGYPG
+1735 NS
-1744 YSSLDFAARRGYSEV
+1744 YSPLDEAVWRNNEVAARM
-1759 AGILRDAGGRCF
+1759 LRDAGGVCF
-1771 VRTGP
+1771 VKTGP
-1776 LCGEAVATPE
+1776 LCGSDVMVGVEYSSSANGTVSADVASGGEVAQGSTVAFTATPAE
-1786 PVVGTVVASDT
+1786 GFYVSGWTGNCASAGAVSDGLDGAAKVCSVSAGADLNVGAVFAEVPSL
-1797 VCTAGSLPGNGMTQ
+1797 AGTDCPAGTLPANGLTQ

-1884 FPLYGIYTAAQ
+1884 FPLGGIYTAAQ

-1943 NVHTSRPGWR
+1943 NVHSSRPGWR
-1953 GRTALHEAVGDSSD
+1953 GRTPLHEAVGDSSD

-2016 LHSKTAAAAVLRAAG
+2016 VYSKTAAAAVLRAAG

-2039 PLCEEAPA
+2039 PLCGEAR
-2047 PVAVVSTV
+2047 VA
-2055 VASDTVCAAGSL
+2055 
-2067 SANGLT
+2067 
-2073 QRQLDAGLVSAAKGD
+2073 
-2088 NLPRACEYL
+2088 
-2097 RRGASADARERS
+2097 
-2109 GYLRTALIIA
+2109 
-2119 ADKNFTEMAELLLT
+2119 
-2133 NGADPD
+2133 
-2139 EGGARSWGAWGV
+2139 
-2151 LDWAPLHYA
+2151 
-2160 ASRGHT
+2160 
-2166 EIVRILLANDADA
+2166 
-2179 NIAEGRNRRPLYE
+2179 
-2192 AAFHGRLDIAE
+2192 
-2203 MLLAAGAELDARD
+2203 
-2216 QWGLTAVQGGVSMG
+2216 
-2230 SYGEYS
+2230 
-2236 SGASPQALVV
+2236 
-2246 TMLLSR
+2246 
-2252 GAGVNV
+2252 
-2258 RHFETGESPLDFA
+2258 
-2271 VRHYRLARPMGGDAE
+2271 
-2286 RYAAILR
+2286 
-2293 NAGGKCF
+2293 
-2300 VETGPLC
+2300 
-2307 GETMVGVEYSSSANG
+2307 VEYSSSANG
-2322 TVSAG
+2322 TVSAD
-2327 VESGGEVARGT
+2327 VANGGEVA
-2338 TVAFTA
+2338 
-2344 TPAEGY
+2344 
-2350 YVSGWTGNCASA
+2350 
-2362 GAVSDGLDGAAKV
+2362 
-2375 CSVSADADL
+2375 
-2384 NVGAVF
+2384 
-2390 AEVPSLAG
+2390 
-2398 TDCPAGTL
+2398 
-2406 PANGLTQ
+2406 
-2413 TELDT
+2413 
-2418 GLLSAAAANNV
+2418 
-2429 SEICEYLRRGADVNA
+2429 
-2444 VYSSGWTALHRAAW
+2444 
-2458 DNSYEAA
+2458 
-2465 ELLIAN
+2465 
-2471 GADVHAKDSAEGEA
+2471 
-2485 PLHKAAWRNS
+2485 
-2495 REVAELLLA
+2495 
-2504 NGADANATEH
+2504 
-2514 DGNAP
+2514 
-2519 DGNAPLHFAARFGGV
+2519 
-2534 ETMRLL
+2534 
-2540 IANGANVNATLSNE
+2540 
-2554 RSPLIYAVFDKSV
+2554 
-2567 EKAELL
+2567 
-2573 LANGADVN
+2573 
-2581 GNAVS
+2581 
-2586 SGWTPLY
+2586 
-2593 FSTSSAVASSAV
+2593 
-2605 VALLLAHGAEVN
+2605 
-2617 TRVSYGKGAAP
+2617 KGA
-2628 LDRAA
+2628 
-2633 RHNQAEIAALLRD
+2633 
-2646 AGGKCFLPPKPLCGE
+2646 
-2661 TVAVEYSSATNGT
+2661 
-2674 VSADVASGGEV
+2674 
-2685 ARGTTVAFTAT
+2685 TVAFTAT

-2703 SEWTG
+2703 SGWTG
-2708 NCADTTAGSAA
+2708 GCVDAVAGSVG
-2719 DRGAKVCS
+2719 DGGAKVCS
-2727 LTADAALSV
+2727 LIAEAALSV
-2736 GVVFAEI
+2736 GAVFAEVP
-2743 LSLAGPE
+2743 SLAGPE

-2771 LAARNGNTR
+2771 LAARNGDTR

-2806 AVSEEHK
+2806 AVSEGHK

-2818 LLANNAQVNARKGG
+2818 LLANDAHVNARKGG
-2832 TGPAPLDLAAQNED
+2832 SGPAPLDLAAQNEN

-2855 ADGQCFVETGPL
+2855 AHGQCFVETGPL
-2867 CGDYVPAATLDP
+2867 CGEYLPAATLDP
-2879 STVAVTTATTATV
+2879 STVAVTSTTTATV
-2892 AIEDLSCPTE
+2892 AIKDLTCPTE
-2902 PLSAEGRS
+2902 PLSAEGAT
-2910 QSSLNRSLR
+2910 QSALDKDLLR
-2919 WVARIARSARDYETV
+2919 AMRRVVDQRGYERACNLV
-2934 CRLIRQGADVKYA
+2934 R
-2947 DDTGSTPLH
+2947 
-2956 RVFVKAFWESGW
+2956 
-2968 TDVKLAV
+2968 
-2975 AELLIERGADVNAAD
+2975 RGADVNYVSD
-2990 ADKDIP
+2990 YGKTP
-2996 LHVLVSKHCD
+2996 LHHVFGD
-3006 RRVRAAFCERG
+3006 RRMDTPPGWMDVKIAVAK
-3017 VELLI
+3017 LLI
-3022 ENGADVNAKNDDG
+3022 GRGGDVNATDNDEQTPLYLAVKHQCDNYPDFCVRGAEFLIDKGADVDAQEENGWTTLSEAAWMSGGRKPPAVEGMTESLNKVAQALIRAGADPNIKDFEGATSLHDAFGGAVYPVHEENLPLIKTLIDGGADVNAKRDG
-3035 ISPLAEL
+3035 D
-3042 AWRSGKWEIL
+3042 W
-3052 HGGEEIQSSVN
+3052 
-3063 RVAMALIHAGAD
+3063 
-3075 VNAKDSRGFTPLHE
+3075 TPLHD
-3089 AFSNWFEGVNLR
+3089 AVGVGSLGGVR
-3101 FIQTLIDNGADVNA
+3101 LLIDNGADVNA
-3115 KDDTGWTPLHEA
+3115 ENDESQTPLE
-3127 VLAGIFEGVKIL
+3127 LARGQG
-3139 VDNGADVH
+3139 N
-3147 AEDDNGD
+3147 
-3154 VPLQQARED
+3154 
-3163 LKKGFDV
+3163 
-3170 GDIVAFLEA
+3170 GDIVALLEA
-3179 AMATPVAVV
+3179 ATNPPAAAVTLTLSATLA
-3188 PESDAVPESVTE
+3188 AVPQSVPDALAE
-3200 ELQEEFQAAFN
+3200 ELQEDFQEAFN
-3211 PAPAFGDAFG
+3211 SAPAFGDAFG

-3240 SGTGDVW
+3240 AGTGDVW
-3247 DSFYG
+3247 DSFSG

-3290 DANPFAG
+3290 DANPFAA

-3312 ESGKLRV
+3312 ESGKVRV

-3370 TEFHLGGADV
+3370 TEFHLGGADA

>member
-14 RGFSR
+14 RGMSR

-33 AGCGGSGGGS
+33 AGCGGGGGGS

-48 SGGNVGDGAG
+48 VGGNVGDGAG
-58 PGTSV
+58 PGAGV
-63 VSGAEGISEE
+63 VLGSGEGITEE
-73 RRRAMAAR
+73 RRQGVAVK

-87 GGEDKV
+87 GGEGKV
-93 RTEDVQV
+93 RAEDVQV
-100 SENPEILNQ
+100 SEDPEILNQ

-125 RGFERQSV
+125 RGFVRQSV

-171 ELPESK
+171 ELPEGK

-257 TSGGTDFEGCVLAG
+257 TSGGEDFEGCVLAG

-294 EARYVFNCGAGM
+294 EARYVFDCGAGM

-370 DLQGTEFT
+370 DLNGTEFT
-378 ALQEAVSGGH
+378 ALQEAVSEGH
-388 LEVAELLLA
+388 LGVAELLLA

-425 AAVLRAAEGRCFLE
+425 AAVLRAAEGRCFVE
-439 SGGLCEETVAE
+439 SGGLCEETVVA
-450 GTCPAGTLS
+450 GVCAAGTL
-459 ADGLTEAQL
+459 AAGGLTQGEL

-729 ARDNDLAEVCEYL
+729 
-742 RRGANVDAQESEWR
+742 
-756 YYKRTP
+756 
-762 LMIAAMD
+762 
-769 GNLELGK
+769 
-776 LLRRNGA
+776 
-783 DVNLQVGNYNNSV
+783 
-796 DAHHYQGNRR
+796 
-806 MPALHYAAGAGRK
+806 
-819 EFVEWLLSEGANVRA
+819 VRA
-834 LQALPRDALWEA
+834 
-846 AFWGRPEIVRI
+846 
-857 LLTAGADAN
+857 
-866 KLATGENLALW
+866 
-877 DAVHHPTH
+877 
-885 WAKYGNPRWGVSDA
+885 
-899 YARPT
+899 
-904 DEEWVTVI
+904 
-912 SILVANGADVNVREP
+912 
-927 QGASPLDIAVRRG
+927 
-940 NAYYAELMREYGSRC
+940 
-955 FVETG
+955 
-960 PLCEVA
+960 
-966 VATPVTSDTV
+966 
-976 CAAGS
+976 
-981 LSANGMTQ
+981 
-989 AQLDAGLIA
+989 
-998 AVRGDNLEDAC
+998 DNLEDAC
-1009 EYLRRGANPGARET
+1009 EYLRRGANVGARET
-1023 SVPSTEHH
+1023 TVPSTEHH

-1038 AAFHEQAEMA
+1038 AAFHGQAEMA

-1056 DVNQVISGRSTQTG
+1056 DVNQVISDRSAQTG

-1079 SYAFSD
+1079 SYAFRD

-1108 ALWEAAHWGFWE
+1108 ALWEAAHWGFWK
-1120 SVKVL
+1120 SVKLL
-1125 LDGGANPNLLD
+1125 LDRGANPNLLD

-1147 VGKRNVRAGPSGY
+1147 VGKRNVGVGPSGY

-1165 WRGYDFSSL
+1165 WRGYDLIPL

-1191 NAREGTG
+1191 NAREGTE
-1198 NSDVLGYRG
+1198 NSGYLGHPG

-1223 EILRDAG
+1223 ELLRGAG

-1236 TGPLCEVAV
+1236 TGPLCEVAVAAPEPVVSTVVASDTVCTAGSLSANGKTQRQLDAGLISAAKANDLPGVCEHLRRGADIEARENTQRFRRTALMIAAIDGSLDLAKLLYANGANVNRQAGNHRGGHNDSPGWSALHYAAVAGHANIASWLLDSGANADARWGAGGVPGKSVLWEAAFWGRADVVEILLSRGADPEGGGNPLPLHGAAVKLAGVPSDFVLVNQNRVEADSDAYVKVVSLLASRAPDVNKRVGNNWSALDYAARDGQARIAEVLRGFGGRCFVRTGPLCEVAVATPEPVVGTVVASDTVCAAGSLSADGMTRRQLTDGLVSATEANDLPKVCEYLRRGANVEAIESGSCYKRTPLMIAANDGHMELAKLLHTNGANVNRQSGNHVCGFQGAWSALMYATAGDHLELARWLLDSGAEVDAEWWHGKTSLWEAAYWGRAEIAELLIARGAAARTRDRWGNTALRMAVVDNSPMWETSSWVYKQMPISHSYSQPSKDSLLAVVSLLAAGGADVNNVSGGRSILDDAVSRNLPRFAEVLRGFGAECRAETGPLCGVAVATPDPAEVIATVVASDAICESGSLSANGMTERQLTDGLISATEGNDLPKICEYLRRGANVEAIEGRCYRRTPLMIAANDGNLDAAKLLHANGANVNRQSGHHDCGGQAAWSALMYAAAAGHLEMSRWLLDSGAEIEARWSQRKTALWEAAYWGRPEVVRLLISRGAAARTWDAWGNTALRILLYDGATSYWTKSSWQYKRDALSYSYPDPSVDENALVISLLAEAGADVNNIRGGRSILDEAVSRSFSRYAEVLRGFGAECRAETGPLCEVAV

-1263 AGSLSANGMTQ
+1263 AGSLSANGLTQ
-1274 AQLDAGLMAA
+1274 AQLDAGL
-1284 TKEGDLA
+1284 
-1291 TACEYLRRG
+1291 
-1300 ADPNGR
+1300 
-1306 DAHQHVP
+1306 
-1313 LMHAKADLD
+1313 
-1322 MGGLLLANGAKMSV
+1322 
-1336 WLDGGWWTPLFPL
+1336 
-1349 YGIYTAAQIEFYLSR
+1349 I
-1364 GADVN
+1364 
-1369 LGWFNSTWTPL
+1369 
-1380 HEAAFYGKWLSMQL
+1380 
-1394 LLDGGVDPNVRAV
+1394 
-1407 RPGWRGRTALHE
+1407 
-1419 AVGDSSDSFHFA
+1419 
-1431 IDASNP
+1431 
-1437 PFGMIVGNSARAVS
+1437 
-1451 VLLEGGAEVNARDG
+1451 
-1465 RGYSPL
+1465 
-1471 DRAALHSKTAAAAVL
+1471 
-1486 RAAGGRCFVR
+1486 
-1496 TGPLCEEAPAP
+1496 
-1507 VAVVST
+1507 
-1513 VVASDT
+1513 
-1519 VCAAGSLS
+1519 
-1527 ANGMT
+1527 
-1532 QAQLD
+1532 
-1537 AELVSAVRGDN
+1537 SAVRADN
-1548 LENAC
+1548 LEDAC

-1568 APSTEH
+1568 VPSTEH
-1574 YRKTGLMIAAV
+1574 YRKTGLMIAAF

-1600 EANQKA
+1600 EADQKA

-1611 RGWIMALPSAIR
+1611 RGWIMALPSAVR
-1623 YPEIIKLL
+1623 YPEVIKLL

-1658 ESVKLLLERG
+1658 ESVKLLLDRG

-1688 IRNIRDMRYIQH
+1688 IRNIRDMRYVQH

-1776 LCGEAVATPE
+1776 LCGEARVA
-1786 PVVGTVVASDT
+1786 
-1797 VCTAGSLPGNGMTQ
+1797 
-1811 AQLDA
+1811 
-1816 GLIAAAGEGDL
+1816 
-1827 TTACEYLRRGANPNG
+1827 
-1842 RDAHQHVPLMH
+1842 
-1853 AKAHLD
+1853 
-1859 MGELLLANGA
+1859 
-1869 DKYVLI
+1869 
-1875 DGNGWWSPL
+1875 
-1884 FPLYGIYTAAQ
+1884 
-1895 IEFYLSRGV
+1895 
-1904 DPNFG
+1904 
-1909 SLGGGDYDWRPLHE
+1909 
-1923 AAFYGKW
+1923 
-1930 NAIKHLLDGGAVP
+1930 
-1943 NVHTSRPGWR
+1943 
-1953 GRTALHEAVGDSSD
+1953 
-1967 SFHFA
+1967 
-1972 IDASNP
+1972 
-1978 PFGMIVGNSARA
+1978 
-1990 VSVLLEG
+1990 
-1997 GAEVN
+1997 
-2002 ARDGR
+2002 
-2007 GYSPLDRAA
+2007 
-2016 LHSKTAAAAVLRAAG
+2016 
-2031 GRCFVRTG
+2031 
-2039 PLCEEAPA
+2039 
-2047 PVAVVSTV
+2047 
-2055 VASDTVCAAGSL
+2055 
-2067 SANGLT
+2067 
-2073 QRQLDAGLVSAAKGD
+2073 
-2088 NLPRACEYL
+2088 
-2097 RRGASADARERS
+2097 
-2109 GYLRTALIIA
+2109 
-2119 ADKNFTEMAELLLT
+2119 
-2133 NGADPD
+2133 
-2139 EGGARSWGAWGV
+2139 
-2151 LDWAPLHYA
+2151 
-2160 ASRGHT
+2160 
-2166 EIVRILLANDADA
+2166 
-2179 NIAEGRNRRPLYE
+2179 
-2192 AAFHGRLDIAE
+2192 
-2203 MLLAAGAELDARD
+2203 
-2216 QWGLTAVQGGVSMG
+2216 
-2230 SYGEYS
+2230 
-2236 SGASPQALVV
+2236 
-2246 TMLLSR
+2246 
-2252 GAGVNV
+2252 
-2258 RHFETGESPLDFA
+2258 
-2271 VRHYRLARPMGGDAE
+2271 
-2286 RYAAILR
+2286 
-2293 NAGGKCF
+2293 
-2300 VETGPLC
+2300 
-2307 GETMVGVEYSSSANG
+2307 VEYSSSANG
-2322 TVSAG
+2322 TVSAD
-2327 VESGGEVARGT
+2327 VANGGEVARGA

-2362 GAVSDGLDGAAKV
+2362 GAVSDGLDEAAKV

-2406 PANGLTQ
+2406 PADGKTQAQLDAGLV
-2413 TELDT
+2413 
-2418 GLLSAAAANNV
+2418 SAVRDNNLERV
-2429 SEICEYLRRGADVNA
+2429 CEHLRRGASPDARSEEDHPALILVGNGNA
-2444 VYSSGWTALHRAAW
+2444 AM
-2458 DNSYEAA
+2458 
-2465 ELLIAN
+2465 
-2471 GADVHAKDSAEGEA
+2471 
-2485 PLHKAAWRNS
+2485 
-2495 REVAELLLA
+2495 AELLLA
-2504 NGADANATEH
+2504 NGANPNLRDRE
-2514 DGNAP
+2514 
-2519 DGNAPLHFAARFGGV
+2519 PL
-2534 ETMRLL
+2534 
-2540 IANGANVNATLSNE
+2540 
-2554 RSPLIYAVFDKSV
+2554 K
-2567 EKAELL
+2567 
-2573 LANGADVN
+2573 
-2581 GNAVS
+2581 
-2586 SGWTPLY
+2586 WTPLMY
-2593 FSTSSAVASSAV
+2593 SGLGAEVIGLFLSYGADPLMPGNPALPYWHALHEAVYYDRWRVMSELLSFGADPDVWTLRRHWEGTPLHYAARHRSGHAV
-2605 VALLLAHGAEVN
+2605 SVLLAAGAEVN
-2617 TRVSYGKGAAP
+2617 PRGSGNSYSP
-2628 LDRAA
+2628 LDEAVWRNNEVAA
-2633 RHNQAEIAALLRD
+2633 RMLRD
-2646 AGGKCFLPPKPLCGE
+2646 AGGVCFVKTGPLCGSD
-2661 TVAVEYSSATNGT
+2661 VMVGVEYSSSANGT

-2685 ARGTTVAFTAT
+2685 AKGATVAFTAT
-2696 PDEGWYV
+2696 PAEGFYV
-2703 SEWTG
+2703 SGWTG
-2708 NCADTTAGSAA
+2708 GCVDAVAGSVG
-2719 DRGAKVCS
+2719 DGGAKVCS
-2727 LTADAALSV
+2727 LIAEAALSV
-2736 GVVFAEI
+2736 GAVFAEVP
-2743 LSLAGPE
+2743 SLAGPE

-2760 LTQAELNAQLR
+2760 LTQAELNTQLR
-2771 LAARNGNTR
+2771 LAARNGDTR

-2806 AVSEEHK
+2806 AVSGGHK

-2818 LLANNAQVNARKGG
+2818 LLANDAHVNARKGG
-2832 TGPAPLDLAAQNED
+2832 TGPAPLDLAAQND
-2846 AEIAQILRD
+2846 NAEIAQILRD
-2855 ADGQCFVETGPL
+2855 AHGQCFVETGPL
-2867 CGDYVPAATLDP
+2867 CGEYLPAATLDP
-2879 STVAVTTATTATV
+2879 STVAVTATTTATV
-2892 AIEDLSCPTE
+2892 AIEDLTCPTE

-2910 QSSLNRSLR
+2910 QSSLDKDLE
-2919 WVARIARSARDYETV
+2919 RIAYRSRVPADYEKA
-2934 CRLIRQGADVKYA
+2934 CRLIRRGADVNYVN
-2947 DDTGSTPLH
+2947 GGGNTPLH
-2956 RVFVKAFWESGW
+2956 RVFAWSFLIPSGMS
-2968 TDVKLAV
+2968 VRLAV
-2975 AELLIERGADVNAAD
+2975 AKLLIERGADVNAAHEQ
-2990 ADKDIP
+2990 AEWTTP
-2996 LHVLVSKHCD
+2996 LHALVIRHCESD
-3006 RRVRAAFCERG
+3006 AAFCERG
-3017 VELLI
+3017 VNFLI
-3022 ENGADVNAKNDDG
+3022 ENGADVNAKLKSG
-3035 ISPLAEL
+3035 WTPLAAL
-3042 AWRSGKWEIL
+3042 ASFTGVTDMDA
-3052 HGGEEIQSSVN
+3052 EEQLQVN
-3063 RVAMALIHAGAD
+3063 RVALALIRSGADVNAKYNVRNWTPLHEAFFGLSGEHNLHLIRTLIENGAD
-3075 VNAKDSRGFTPLHE
+3075 VNAKDDGGFTPLHMALEGFVAASE
-3089 AFSNWFEGVNLR
+3089 AGK
-3101 FIQTLIDNGADVNA
+3101 ILIDNGADVNA
-3115 KDDTGWTPLHEA
+3115 KADDGRTPLHIA
-3127 VLAGIFEGVKIL
+3127 ADWGGFEEVKMLI
-3139 VDNGADVH
+3139 DNGADVH
-3147 AEDDNGD
+3147 AKTNEGLT
-3154 VPLQQARED
+3154 PLQIARE
-3163 LKKGFDV
+3163 KERKGHNV
-3170 GDIVAFLEA
+3170 SKIIALLEA
-3179 AMATPVAVV
+3179 ALNPPTAAVTLTLSATLA
-3188 PESDAVPESVTE
+3188 AVPQSVPDALVGD
-3200 ELQEEFQAAFN
+3200 LQEDFQEAFS

-3240 SGTGDVW
+3240 AGTGDVW
-3247 DSFYG
+3247 DSFSG

-3312 ESGKLRV
+3312 ESGKVRV

-3326 SQSLLSGE
+3326 SQSLLTGE